1 MRSFLNKNL
10 FSVLSAI
17 LVFSA
22 LIVCSQQAFAEK
34 SESPDPG
41 SLKAVVAP
49 SPEQQEAQGQNGSV
63 KDPPPKPAD
72 IVREAAK
79 ALAEEAAKNPGRKV
93 ARPFGKDAIKVSGN
107 EVAEDFVEDPG
118 LPLDLAE
125 PGVVAQP
132 EPEPQKAPEPEVEEP
147 EVGKPEA
154 PEPEKASPAVAEAS
168 SEKATEAASEE
179 VAEVT
184 EVSDDEPAEEED
196 IVEDEGMVN
205 LRANMTLKE
214 MVKTISEIT
223 SEVYLLSDK
232 IRDKNVT
239 IITPQGGFERENAF
253 RIFEILLDM
262 NGYAVVSA
270 EGVNKIVPKKGI
282 KAESIPLRSDFDPGE
297 SSQKYVMKLIK
308 LRSVKVKQVS
318 NVLRSLVSKEG
329 YMKPYEPSN
338 TLVVI
343 DNEQNVNRIA
353 EVVANL
359 DYDKK
364 IEFVKVHNTNS
375 ANVIFKL
382 LEIFSPKSA
391 KSKPSKRKDDGFIS
405 GSSEL
410 LGFKVINDERTNSV
424 IVIADPRD
432 ITLIKETIAVLDVES
447 EYAEQ
452 DVYVI
457 PVKNADAEQIIEVLG
472 NLFTEGKGSTVS
484 SASYRDQTR
493 QSGRA
498 GQSSSRLGDS
508 NLRGGRDTG
517 GLGSQGSNIQRGGG
531 ERTGSSVVVSSTD
544 GLKITSDPAT
554 NSIIVVGSLMQYKMV
569 KQIVDKL
576 DVRRRQVFVEAAILE
591 VGLDNLHALGTN
603 FGLGLR
609 IEGDNLGFVGQQLPG
624 IPSLLGVAAD
634 PTIAATSIGSLSG
647 LFLGVVGEEVDPD
660 GSGPLPSLPS
670 FSAVFQAL
678 TSVTDVNVL
687 STPSIITTD
696 NEPAEIVVADV
707 IPFPMGSTVGTSGV
721 TVQTIERLPVGIR
734 LSITPQISEGEYLN
748 LDIVTEVSSTREAP
762 SGLNTAQFGIATTTR
777 SADSS
782 VIVKNGQ
789 TLVIGGLVQDREEV
803 LHNKTPLLGDIPVLG
818 NLFRFKRN
826 QSRKLNL
833 MILLTPRIV
842 ETESDMKQLLMD
854 YQKRKTLLHRRD
866 LNTLE

>member
-1 MRSFLNKNL
+1 MRSFLDKNL
-10 FSVLSAI
+10 FSVLAAV

-22 LIVCSQQAFAEK
+22 SIVCPQPASG
-34 SESPDPG
+34 ESPEPPDPRT
-41 SLKAVVAP
+41 LKAVVAP
-49 SPEQQEAQGQNGSV
+49 SSGQQEAQGQNGSI
-63 KDPPPKPAD
+63 KDLPPKPAD

-93 ARPFGKDAIKVSGN
+93 TRPFGKDAVKVSGN

-118 LPLDLAE
+118 LPLDLAQ
-125 PGVVAQP
+125 PGVVA
-132 EPEPQKAPEPEVEEP
+132 EPELEPQ
-147 EVGKPEA
+147 EA
-154 PEPEKASPAVAEAS
+154 PEPEEVSPAVAEAP
-168 SEKATEAASEE
+168 SEKAAEAASEE
-179 VAEVT
+179 VAEI
-184 EVSDDEPAEEED
+184 SDDETVGEEEEE
-196 IVEDEGMVN
+196 IAEDEGMVN

-262 NGYAVVSA
+262 NGYSVVSA
-270 EGVNKIVPKKGI
+270 NGVNKIVPKKGI
-282 KAESIPLRSDFDPGE
+282 KSESIPLRSDFDLGE

-308 LRSVKVKQVS
+308 LKSVKAKGVS
-318 NVLRSLVSKEG
+318 NILRSLVSKEG
-329 YMKPYEPSN
+329 FMKAYEPAN

-343 DNEQNVNRIA
+343 DNEDNVNRIA
-353 EVVANL
+353 EVVASL

-364 IEFVKVHNTNS
+364 IEFVKVHNTSS

-391 KSKPSKRKDDGFIS
+391 KRKPSKGKDDGFLS

-410 LGFKVINDERTNSV
+410 LGFKVINDERTNSI

-432 ITLIKETIAVLDVES
+432 ITLIKETIAVLDIES

-472 NLFTEGKGSTVS
+472 NLFTEGGGNAVS
-484 SASYRDQTR
+484 SASYRDNTR
-493 QSGRA
+493 QSGRTS
-498 GQSSSRLGDS
+498 QSSNRLGEGNLS
-508 NLRGGRDTG
+508 NRGDAGGLSSGGGNIKRGGSQQAG
-517 GLGSQGSNIQRGGG
+517 G
-531 ERTGSSVVVSSTD
+531 SVVVSSSD

-554 NSIIVVGSLMQYKMV
+554 NSIIVVGSLTQYRMV

-591 VGLDNLHALGTN
+591 VGLDNLRALGAN

-609 IEGDNLGFVGQQLPG
+609 IEGDNLGFIGQQLPG
-624 IPSLLGVAAD
+624 IPSLLGVAAN
-634 PTIAATSIGSLSG
+634 PATAATAIGSLSG
-647 LFLGVVGEEVDPD
+647 LFLGVVGEEIDAD
-660 GSGPLPSLPS
+660 GSGPLPALPS

-678 TSVTDVNVL
+678 NSVTDVNVL

-696 NEPAEIVVADV
+696 NEPAEIVVADI

-803 LHNKTPLLGDIPVLG
+803 LHNKTPLLGDIPILG
-818 NLFRFKRN
+818 NLFRFKRTQN
-826 QSRKLNL
+826 RKLNL

-842 ETESDMKQLLMD
+842 ETESDMKQLLLD
-854 YQKRKTLLHRRD
+854 YQRRKTLLHKRD

>member
-1 MRSFLNKNL
+1 MKYFLNKNL
-10 FSVLSAI
+10 FPILSAV

-22 LIVCSQQAFAEK
+22 SLLFPQLANAEK
-34 SESPDPG
+34 SEPLPD
-41 SLKAVVAP
+41 LTRAKVVVAP
-49 SPEQQEAQGQNGSV
+49 GTRLKKANGEDSPAEPTDIAKEAT
-63 KDPPPKPAD
+63 
-72 IVREAAK
+72 EL
-79 ALAEEAAKNPGRKV
+79 LAEEAAKDPGKQDLRSL
-93 ARPFGKDAIKVSGN
+93 GKDALKVSGN
-107 EVAEDFVEDPG
+107 ETLEGLVEDPG

-125 PGVVAQP
+125 EEVAVEVEGVP
-132 EPEPQKAPEPEVEEP
+132 EPEETVAVSGDETLGEEGEEIPE
-147 EVGKPEA
+147 G
-154 PEPEKASPAVAEAS
+154 
-168 SEKATEAASEE
+168 
-179 VAEVT
+179 
-184 EVSDDEPAEEED
+184 
-196 IVEDEGMVN
+196 EGMVN
-205 LRANMTLKE
+205 LRSNMTLNE

-239 IITPQGGFERENAF
+239 IITPEGGFEKENAF

-262 NGYAVVSA
+262 NGYSVISA
-270 EGVNKIVPKKGI
+270 EGVNKVVPKKGI
-282 KAESIPLRSDFDPGE
+282 KSESIPLRLDFDPAE

-308 LRSVKVKQVS
+308 LKSVKAKGIS
-318 NVLRSLVSKEG
+318 NVLRALVSKDG
-329 YMKPYEPSN
+329 FMKAHEPSN
-338 TLVVI
+338 TLVVV
-343 DNEQNVNRIA
+343 DNEQNVNKIA
-353 EVVANL
+353 EVIANI
-359 DYDKK
+359 DYEKK
-364 IEFVKVHNTNS
+364 IEFIKVHNTNS

-382 LEIFSPKSA
+382 LEIFNPKSA
-391 KSKPSKRKDDGFIS
+391 KAKPSKSKDGGLIS

-410 LGFKVINDERTNSV
+410 LGFKVINDERTNSI

-432 ITLIKETIAVLDVES
+432 LPLIKETIAVLDIES
-447 EYAEQ
+447 EHAEQ

-457 PVKNADAEQIIEVLG
+457 AVKNADAEQIIEVLG
-472 NLFTEGKGSTVS
+472 NLFAEGKGGVVS
-484 SASYRDQTR
+484 SVSYRDQTR
-493 QSGRA
+493 QPGRT
-498 GQSSSRLGDS
+498 GQPSSRLGEGKV
-508 NLRGGRDTG
+508 GGSGNVG
-517 GLGSQGSNIQRGGG
+517 GLGSQGGNIQRGGS
-531 ERTGSSVVVSSTD
+531 EQTGASVIVSSGD

-554 NSIIVVGSLMQYKMV
+554 NSIIVIGSLTQYRMV

-591 VGLDNLHALGTN
+591 VGLDNLNALGTN
-603 FGLGLR
+603 FGLGVT
-609 IEGDNLGFVGQQLPG
+609 IEGDNLGFIGQQLPG

-634 PTIAATSIGSLSG
+634 PTIATASIGSLSG

-678 TSVTDVNVL
+678 SSVTDVNVL

-696 NEPAEIVVADV
+696 NEPAEIVVADI

-762 SGLNTAQFGIATTTR
+762 AGLNTAQFGIATTTR

-803 LHNKTPLLGDIPVLG
+803 LHNKTPLLGDIPLIG

-826 QSRKLNL
+826 QNRKLNL

-854 YQKRKTLLHRRD
+854 YQRRKTLLHRRD

>member
-1 MRSFLNKNL
+1 MKYLLNKNL
-10 FSVLSAI
+10 FPVLSALLI
-17 LVFSA
+17 FSVSFLCPQLA
-22 LIVCSQQAFAEK
+22 SAEK
-34 SESPDPG
+34 SEPLPD
-41 SLKAVVAP
+41 LTRARVVVAP
-49 SPEQQEAQGQNGSV
+49 GAKLKKAGDEESEDDSPT
-63 KDPPPKPAD
+63 KPAD
-72 IVREAAK
+72 IDERAAEL
-79 ALAEEAAKNPGRKV
+79 LAEETAKDPGK
-93 ARPFGKDAIKVSGN
+93 KDLKPIGRDAVKVSGN
-107 EVAEDFVEDPG
+107 ETLEGLVQDPG
-118 LPLDLAE
+118 LPLDSAE
-125 PGVVAQP
+125 EKVA
-132 EPEPQKAPEPEVEEP
+132 A
-147 EVGKPEA
+147 EVGEA
-154 PEPEKASPAVAEAS
+154 PEPEKPEEVPPAVAEDS
-168 SEKATEAASEE
+168 GEEAAELSGDE
-179 VAEVT
+179 VFG
-184 EVSDDEPAEEED
+184 ED
-196 IVEDEGMVN
+196 GEQIPEGEGMVN
-205 LRANMTLKE
+205 LRSNMTLNE

-239 IITPQGGFERENAF
+239 IITPEGGFEKENAF

-262 NGYAVVSA
+262 NGYSVISA
-270 EGVNKIVPKKGI
+270 EGVNKVVPKKGI
-282 KAESIPLRSDFDPGE
+282 KSESVPLRLDFDPGE

-308 LRSVKVKQVS
+308 LKSVKAKGVS
-318 NVLRSLVSKEG
+318 NVLRALISKDG
-329 YMKPYEPSN
+329 FMKAHEPSN
-338 TLVVI
+338 TLVVV
-343 DNEQNVNRIA
+343 DNEQNVNKIT
-353 EVVANL
+353 EVIANL
-359 DYDKK
+359 DYQKK
-364 IEFVKVHNTNS
+364 IEFIKVHNTSS

-382 LEIFSPKSA
+382 LEIFNPKG
-391 KSKPSKRKDDGFIS
+391 SKTRPSKGKNDGLIT
-405 GSSEL
+405 GSSDL
-410 LGFKVINDERTNSV
+410 LGFKVINDERTNSI

-432 ITLIKETIAVLDVES
+432 LSLIKETIAVLDIES
-447 EYAEQ
+447 EHAEQ

-472 NLFTEGKGSTVS
+472 NLFTEGKGGSIS
-484 SASYRDQTR
+484 SVSYRDQGR
-493 QSGRA
+493 QSGRT
-498 GQSSSRLGDS
+498 GQASSRLGEGNLGDS
-508 NLRGGRDTG
+508 GDAS
-517 GLGSQGSNIQRGGG
+517 GLGSQRGKINRGGSDQIG
-531 ERTGSSVVVSSTD
+531 GSVTVSSDD

-554 NSIIVVGSLMQYKMV
+554 NSIIVIGSLTQYRMV

-591 VGLDNLHALGTN
+591 VGLDNINALGTN
-603 FGLGLR
+603 FGLGVTV
-609 IEGDNLGFVGQQLPG
+609 EGDNLGFVGQQLPG

-634 PTIAATSIGSLSG
+634 PTIATTSIGSLSG

-678 TSVTDVNVL
+678 SSVTDVNVL

-762 SGLNTAQFGIATTTR
+762 AGLNTAQFGIATTTR

-803 LHNKTPLLGDIPVLG
+803 LHNKTPLLGDIPLIG

-854 YQKRKTLLHRRD
+854 YQKRKTLLNRRD

>member
-1 MRSFLNKNL
+1 MRYLLNKNL
-10 FSVLSAI
+10 FSVLSAV

-34 SESPDPG
+34 PESPDPRN
-41 SLKAVVAP
+41 LKAVVAP
-49 SPEQQEAQGQNGSV
+49 GPGQQEAQEQNESI
-63 KDPPPKPAD
+63 KESPPKPAD

-93 ARPFGKDAIKVSGN
+93 ARPFGEDAVKVSGN

-118 LPLDLAE
+118 LPLDSAE
-125 PGVVAQP
+125 PGVVAEP
-132 EPEPQKAPEPEVEEP
+132 EPEPQEVPEPEGVP
-147 EVGKPEA
+147 
-154 PEPEKASPAVAEAS
+154 PAVAETP
-168 SEKATEAASEE
+168 SEKVAEPEGEE
-179 VAEVT
+179 VAEVP
-184 EVSDDEPAEEED
+184 DDEAVEEEEFA
-196 IVEDEGMVN
+196 EDEGMVN
-205 LRANMTLKE
+205 LRSNMTLKE

-262 NGYAVVSA
+262 NGYSVVSSS
-270 EGVNKIVPKKGI
+270 GVNKIVPKKGI
-282 KAESIPLRSDFDPGE
+282 KSESIPLRSDFDLGE

-308 LRSVKVKQVS
+308 LKSVKAKGVS
-318 NVLRSLVSKEG
+318 NILRSLVSKDG
-329 YMKPYEPSN
+329 YMKAYEPSN

-343 DNEQNVNRIA
+343 DNEDNVSRIA
-353 EVVANL
+353 EVVASL

-364 IEFVKVHNTNS
+364 IEFVKVHNTS
-375 ANVIFKL
+375 SGNVIFKL

-391 KSKPSKRKDDGFIS
+391 KRKPSKSKDDSFIS

-410 LGFKVINDERTNSV
+410 LGFKVINDERTNSI

-432 ITLIKETIAVLDVES
+432 ISLIKETIAVLDIES
-447 EYAEQ
+447 EHAEQ

-457 PVKNADAEQIIEVLG
+457 SVKNADAEQIIEVLG
-472 NLFTEGKGSTVS
+472 NLFTEGKGSIVS

-493 QSGRA
+493 QSGRT

-508 NLRGGRDTG
+508 NLSSGGESG
-517 GLGSQGSNIQRGGG
+517 GLGSQGGNIQRGGSKQ
-531 ERTGSSVVVSSTD
+531 TGDSVVVSSSD

-554 NSIIVVGSLMQYKMV
+554 NSIIVVGSLTQYRMV

-591 VGLDNLHALGTN
+591 VGLDNLNALGAN

-609 IEGDNLGFVGQQLPG
+609 IEGDNLGFIGQQLPG

-647 LFLGVVGEEVDPD
+647 LFLGVVGEEVDAD

-678 TSVTDVNVL
+678 NSVTDVNVL

-696 NEPAEIVVADV
+696 NEPAEIVVADI

-803 LHNKTPLLGDIPVLG
+803 LHNKTPLLGDIPLIG

-842 ETESDMKQLLMD
+842 ETESDMKQLLLD
-854 YQKRKTLLHRRD
+854 HQRRKTLLHKRD

>member
-1 MRSFLNKNL
+1 MRYFLNKNL
-10 FSVLSAI
+10 FRFLCTVLIFSVSVLCPRPV
-17 LVFSA
+17 L
-22 LIVCSQQAFAEK
+22 AEK
-34 SESPDPG
+34 SEQLPD
-41 SLKAVVAP
+41 LTRAKVVVAP
-49 SPEQQEAQGQNGSV
+49 GTRLEQEGEKNESEDGSPA
-63 KDPPPKPAD
+63 KPAD
-72 IVREAAK
+72 
-79 ALAEEAAKNPGRKV
+79 LAEEVSELLTKESAKDPDKQGLRS
-93 ARPFGKDAIKVSGN
+93 FGKDTVKVSGN
-107 EVAEDFVEDPG
+107 EALEGLIEDPG
-118 LPLDLAE
+118 LPLDLAQE
-125 PGVVAQP
+125 NTATEVGEVS
-132 EPEPQKAPEPEVEEP
+132 EPEAEKGPEGTSSAAAERSGEQTSVPQSRETAEISADDAVGEEGERIPED
-147 EVGKPEA
+147 G
-154 PEPEKASPAVAEAS
+154 
-168 SEKATEAASEE
+168 
-179 VAEVT
+179 
-184 EVSDDEPAEEED
+184 
-196 IVEDEGMVN
+196 GMVN
-205 LRANMTLKE
+205 LRSRMTLSE

-223 SEVYLLSDK
+223 SEVYLLSNK
-232 IRDKNVT
+232 IKDTELT
-239 IITPQGGFERENAF
+239 IITPEGGFEREDAF

-262 NGYAVVSA
+262 NGYSVISA
-270 EGVNKIVPKKGI
+270 DGVNKIVPKKGI
-282 KAESIPLRSDFDPGE
+282 KSQGIPLRQDFDPEE
-297 SSQKYVMKLIK
+297 SSQRYVMKLIK
-308 LRSVKVKQVS
+308 LKSVKAKGVA
-318 NVLRSLVSKEG
+318 NVLRSLVSKNG
-329 YMKPYEPSN
+329 LLKAYAPSN

-343 DNEQNVNRIA
+343 DNEQNVNK
-353 EVVANL
+353 VAAVIENL
-359 DYDKK
+359 DYEKT
-364 IEFVKVHNTNS
+364 IEFVKVNNTSS

-382 LEIFSPKSA
+382 LEIFNPKDRKA
-391 KSKPSKRKDDGFIS
+391 RGSKGNNEGFIS
-405 GSSEL
+405 GSSDL
-410 LGFKVINDERTNSV
+410 LGFKVINDERTNSI

-432 ITLIKETIAVLDVES
+432 FPLIKKTIAVLDIES
-447 EYAEQ
+447 EHAEQ

-457 PVKNADAEQIIEVLG
+457 AVKNADAEQIIEVLG
-472 NLFTEGKGSTVS
+472 NLFTEGESVSVSTAS
-484 SASYRDQTR
+484 SQGQTR
-493 QSGRA
+493 QSGRNDLT
-498 GQSSSRLGDS
+498 SNRLGNGNSDRS
-508 NLRGGRDTG
+508 GDAG
-517 GLGSQGSNIQRGGG
+517 GLGKSGNINRAEADAGG
-531 ERTGSSVVVSSTD
+531 SVVVSSDD

-554 NSIIVVGSLMQYKMV
+554 NSIIVIGPLTQYRMV

-591 VGLDNLHALGTN
+591 VGLDNLNALGTN
-603 FGLGLR
+603 FGLGLT
-609 IEGDNLGFVGQQLPG
+609 IEGDNLGFIGQQLPG

-634 PTIAATSIGSLSG
+634 PAAATASIGSLSG

-678 TSVTDVNVL
+678 SSVTDVNVL

-696 NEPAEIVVADV
+696 NEPAEIVVADI
-707 IPFPMGSTVGTSGV
+707 IPFPIGSTVGTSGV

-803 LHNKTPLLGDIPVLG
+803 LHNKTPLLGDIPLIG

>member
-1 MRSFLNKNL
+1 MRYFLNKNL
-10 FSVLSAI
+10 FPVLSAVLI
-17 LVFSA
+17 FSA
-22 LIVCSQQAFAEK
+22 SLLFPQPASAQKTEPL
-34 SESPDPG
+34 PD
-41 SLKAVVAP
+41 LTRAKVVVAP
-49 SPEQQEAQGQNGSV
+49 GTKLKKANGENKPEEGLPEN
-63 KDPPPKPAD
+63 PAD
-72 IVREAAK
+72 IAEEAAEL
-79 ALAEEAAKNPGRKV
+79 LAEEAAKDPGKEDL
-93 ARPFGKDAIKVSGN
+93 RPLGKDAVKVSGN
-107 EVAEDFVEDPG
+107 ETLEGLVEDPG
-118 LPLDLAE
+118 TPLDLAQE
-125 PGVVAQP
+125 EVA
-132 EPEPQKAPEPEVEEP
+132 AEE
-147 EVGKPEA
+147 EAEAEEA
-154 PEPEKASPAVAEAS
+154 PEVDEPEEMSPVVAEESGEQTSGAK
-168 SEKATEAASEE
+168 SEKTVAVSEGDVAGEESEE
-179 VAEVT
+179 I
-184 EVSDDEPAEEED
+184 S
-196 IVEDEGMVN
+196 EDEGMVN

-282 KAESIPLRSDFDPGE
+282 KTESIPLRLDFEPGE

-318 NVLRSLVSKEG
+318 NVLRSLVSREG
-329 YMKPYEPSN
+329 YMRPYEPAN

-343 DNEQNVNRIA
+343 DNEQNVNKIA

-359 DYDKK
+359 DYEKK
-364 IEFVKVHNTNS
+364 IEFVKVNNTSS

-382 LEIFSPKSA
+382 LEIFNPKGA
-391 KSKPSKRKDDGFIS
+391 KTKRSKGKDDGFIS

-410 LGFKVINDERTNSV
+410 LGFKVINDERTNSI

-432 ITLIKETIAVLDVES
+432 IALIKETIAVLDIES
-447 EYAEQ
+447 EHAEQ

-472 NLFTEGKGSTVS
+472 NLFVEGKGGAISSVS
-484 SASYRDQTR
+484 YSDRTR
-493 QSGRA
+493 QSGRT
-498 GQSSSRLGDS
+498 GQPSSRLGEGNVGS
-508 NLRGGRDTG
+508 GAGAG
-517 GLGSQGSNIQRGGG
+517 GLGSQGGNIKRGGG
-531 ERTGSSVVVSSTD
+531 QQTGASASVMVSSGD

-554 NSIIVVGSLMQYKMV
+554 NSIIVIGSLTQYRMV
-569 KQIVDKL
+569 KQIVEKL

-591 VGLDNLHALGTN
+591 VGLDNLNALGTN
-603 FGLGLR
+603 FGLGVT

-634 PTIAATSIGSLSG
+634 PAVAATSIGSLSG

-678 TSVTDVNVL
+678 SSVTDVNVL

-803 LHNKTPLLGDIPVLG
+803 LHNKTPLLGDIPLIG

-854 YQKRKTLLHRRD
+854 HQKRKTLLHRRD

>member
-1 MRSFLNKNL
+1 MKYFLNSSL
-10 FSVLSAI
+10 FPILSAVLFFSVSVI
-17 LVFSA
+17 CPQPVS
-22 LIVCSQQAFAEK
+22 AEK
-34 SESPDPG
+34 SEPLPD
-41 SLKAVVAP
+41 LTRAKVVVAP
-49 SPEQQEAQGQNGSV
+49 GTRLKKAPAQNESGADSPAE
-63 KDPPPKPAD
+63 PAE
-72 IVREAAK
+72 VTEEAAK
-79 ALAEEAAKNPGRKV
+79 LLAEEAAKDPRKE
-93 ARPFGKDAIKVSGN
+93 ALRPFGKDAVKVSGN
-107 EVAEDFVEDPG
+107 ETVEGIVEEPG
-118 LPLDLAE
+118 LPLDLE
-125 PGVVAQP
+125 PGGVVAES
-132 EPEPQKAPEPEVEEP
+132 EPEPQKTPEPEAQ
-147 EVGKPEA
+147 KPE
-154 PEPEKASPAVAEAS
+154 ETLPAVAEVP
-168 SEKATEAASEE
+168 SEE
-179 VAEVT
+179 VAGATGEEIAEAPV
-184 EVSDDEPAEEED
+184 DETLEEESEE
-196 IVEDEGMVN
+196 IPEDQGMVN

-239 IITPQGGFERENAF
+239 IITPQGGFEKENAF

-262 NGYAVVSA
+262 NGYSVVSA
-270 EGVNKIVPKKGI
+270 DGVNKVVPKKGI
-282 KAESIPLRSDFDPGE
+282 KSESIPLRHDFDPGE

-308 LRSVKVKQVS
+308 LKSVKAKGIS

-329 YMKPYEPSN
+329 FMKPYEPSN

-353 EVVANL
+353 EVVASL
-359 DYDKK
+359 DYNKK
-364 IEFVKVHNTNS
+364 IEFVRVHNTSS
-375 ANVIFKL
+375 ANVIYKL
-382 LEIFSPKSA
+382 LEIFSPQKA
-391 KSKPSKRKDDGFIS
+391 KRKTSKSQKDGFVS

-410 LGFKVINDERTNSV
+410 LGFKVINDERTNSI

-432 ITLIKETIAVLDVES
+432 ISLIKETIAVLDIES
-447 EYAEQ
+447 EHAEQ

-472 NLFTEGKGSTVS
+472 NLFAEGKGGAMVS
-484 SASYRDQTR
+484 SVSYRGETQ
-493 QSGRA
+493 QSGRT
-498 GQSSSRLGDS
+498 GQSSNRLGEG
-508 NLRGGRDTG
+508 NLSRSGDTG
-517 GLGSQGSNIQRGGG
+517 GLGSQGGTIQRGGSSK
-531 ERTGSSVVVSSTD
+531 TGAGSVVVSSAD

-554 NSIIVVGSLMQYKMV
+554 NSIIVVGSLTQYRMV

-576 DVRRRQVFVEAAILE
+576 DIRRRQVFVEAAILE

-634 PTIAATSIGSLSG
+634 PAIAATSIGSLSG
-647 LFLGVVGEEVDPD
+647 LFLGVVGEEVDAD
-660 GSGPLPSLPS
+660 GSGPLPALPS

-678 TSVTDVNVL
+678 SSVTDVNVL

-762 SGLNTAQFGIATTTR
+762 AGLNTAQFGIATTTR

-782 VIVKNGQ
+782 VIVKNGE

-803 LHNKTPLLGDIPVLG
+803 LHNKTPLLGDIPLIG

-842 ETESDMKQLLMD
+842 ETESDMKQLLLD
-854 YQKRKTLLHRRD
+854 HQRRKTLLHRRD

>member
-1 MRSFLNKNL
+1 MRYFLNKNL
-10 FSVLSAI
+10 FPFLSAV

-22 LIVCSQQAFAEK
+22 FILCPQVAPAQKTEPL
-34 SESPDPG
+34 PD
-41 SLKAVVAP
+41 LTRAKVVVAP
-49 SPEQQEAQGQNGSV
+49 GTKLKKANGEN
-63 KDPPPKPAD
+63 KPAD
-72 IVREAAK
+72 IAEEATEL
-79 ALAEEAAKNPGRKV
+79 LAEEAAEDPGKQDL
-93 ARPFGKDAIKVSGN
+93 RPLGKDAVKVSGN
-107 EVAEDFVEDPG
+107 ETLKDLVEDPG
-118 LPLDLAE
+118 LPLDLAKE
-125 PGVVAQP
+125 EVVA
-132 EPEPQKAPEPEVEEP
+132 EIEGAPELE
-147 EVGKPEA
+147 KPE
-154 PEPEKASPAVAEAS
+154 ETLPAVAGDS
-168 SEKATEAASEE
+168 GEE
-179 VAEVT
+179 TVA
-184 EVSDDEPAEEED
+184 VSGDEILGEEGEQ
-196 IVEDEGMVN
+196 IPEGEGMVN
-205 LRANMTLKE
+205 LRANMTLNE

-239 IITPQGGFERENAF
+239 IITPEGGFERENAF

-262 NGYAVVSA
+262 NGYSVISA

-282 KAESIPLRSDFDPGE
+282 KSESIPLRLDFDPAE

-308 LRSVKVKQVS
+308 LKSVKAKGVS
-318 NVLRSLVSKEG
+318 NVLRALISKDG
-329 YMKPYEPSN
+329 FMKAHEPSN
-338 TLVVI
+338 TLVVV
-343 DNEQNVNRIA
+343 DNEQNVNKIA
-353 EVVANL
+353 EVIANL
-359 DYDKK
+359 DYEKK
-364 IEFVKVHNTNS
+364 IEFVKVDNTSS
-375 ANVIFKL
+375 ANVILKL
-382 LEIFSPKSA
+382 LEIFNPKSSKA
-391 KSKPSKRKDDGFIS
+391 KPSKGKDAGFIS
-405 GSSEL
+405 GSSDL
-410 LGFKVINDERTNSV
+410 LGFKVINDERTNSI

-432 ITLIKETIAVLDVES
+432 LPLIKETIAVLDIES
-447 EYAEQ
+447 EHAEQ

-472 NLFTEGKGSTVS
+472 NLFVEGKGAAVS
-484 SASYRDQTR
+484 SASYSDRTR
-493 QSGRA
+493 QPGRT
-498 GQSSSRLGDS
+498 GQSSNRLGEGKA
-508 NLRGGRDTG
+508 GGSGNVG
-517 GLGSQGSNIQRGGG
+517 GLGSQGGKIQRGGS
-531 ERTGSSVVVSSTD
+531 EQASASVIVSSDD

-554 NSIIVVGSLMQYKMV
+554 NSIIVIGSLTQYRMV

-591 VGLDNLHALGTN
+591 VGLDNLNALGTN
-603 FGLGLR
+603 FGLGVTV
-609 IEGDNLGFVGQQLPG
+609 EGDNLGFLGQQLPG

-678 TSVTDVNVL
+678 SSVTDVNVL

-696 NEPAEIVVADV
+696 NEPAEIVVADI

-762 SGLNTAQFGIATTTR
+762 AGLNTAQFGIATTTR

-803 LHNKTPLLGDIPVLG
+803 LHNKTPLLGDIPLIG

>member
-1 MRSFLNKNL
+1 MRYLLSNSL
-10 FSVLSAI
+10 FPVLLAI
-17 LVFSA
+17 LFLSVSV
-22 LIVCSQQAFAEK
+22 VCPQSVSAEK
-34 SESPDPG
+34 TEPLPD
-41 SLKAVVAP
+41 LTRAKIVVAP
-49 SPEQQEAQGQNGSV
+49 GARLKKALGQDGYAEDSPAE
-63 KDPPPKPAD
+63 PAD
-72 IVREAAK
+72 IAEETRK
-79 ALAEEAAKNPGRKV
+79 LLAEEAAKDPRKETP
-93 ARPFGKDAIKVSGN
+93 RPFGKDAVKVSGS
-107 EVAEDFVEDPG
+107 ETVEGIIVEDPG
-118 LPLDLAE
+118 LPLDLVPE
-125 PGVVAQP
+125 GIVA
-132 EPEPQKAPEPEVEEP
+132 EPEVQ
-147 EVGKPEA
+147 KPE
-154 PEPEKASPAVAEAS
+154 ERLPAVAGAP
-168 SEKATEAASEE
+168 SEKPAGVAGEEIAEAAAGEILQEKGEE
-179 VAEVT
+179 IPEGQ
-184 EVSDDEPAEEED
+184 
-196 IVEDEGMVN
+196 GMVN

-223 SEVYLLSDK
+223 SEVYLLSDQ
-232 IRDKNVT
+232 IRDKNLT

-262 NGYAVVSA
+262 NGYSVVSA
-270 EGVNKIVPKKGI
+270 GGVNKVVPKRGI
-282 KAESIPLRSDFDPGE
+282 KSESIPLRQDFDPGE

-308 LRSVKVKQVS
+308 LKSVKAKGIS
-318 NVLRSLVSKEG
+318 NILRSLVSKEG
-329 YMKPYEPSN
+329 FMKAYEPSN

-353 EVVANL
+353 EVVESL
-359 DYDKK
+359 DYNKK
-364 IEFVKVHNTNS
+364 IEFVRVHNTS
-375 ANVIFKL
+375 SFNVILKL
-382 LEIFSPKSA
+382 LEIFSPQ
-391 KSKPSKRKDDGFIS
+391 KSKTKVAKNQKDGFLS

-410 LGFKVINDERTNSV
+410 LGFKVINDERTNSI

-432 ITLIKETIAVLDVES
+432 ISLIMETIAVLDIES
-447 EYAEQ
+447 EHAEQ

-472 NLFTEGKGSTVS
+472 NLFAEGKGGNI
-484 SASYRDQTR
+484 SAVSYRNKAK
-493 QSGRA
+493 QSGRT
-498 GQSSSRLGDS
+498 GRSSGRLEERNLDS
-508 NLRGGRDTG
+508 GRDPGSLG
-517 GLGSQGSNIQRGGG
+517 GQERSIQRGGK
-531 ERTGSSVVVSSTD
+531 EQTGNPIVVSSAE

-554 NSIIVVGSLMQYKMV
+554 NSIIVIGSLTQYRMV
-569 KQIVDKL
+569 RQIIEKL

-591 VGLDNLHALGTN
+591 VGLDNLRALGTN

-609 IEGDNLGFVGQQLPG
+609 IEGDNLGFLGQQLPG

-634 PTIAATSIGSLSG
+634 PAIATTSIGSLSG
-647 LFLGVVGEEVDPD
+647 LFLGVVGKEIDPD
-660 GSGPLPSLPS
+660 SSGPLPPLPS

-678 TSVTDVNVL
+678 NSVTDVNVL

-734 LSITPQISEGEYLN
+734 LNITPQISEGEYLN

-762 SGLNTAQFGIATTTR
+762 AGLNTAQFGIATTTR

-803 LHNKTPLLGDIPVLG
+803 LHNKTPLLGDIPLIG
-818 NLFRFKRN
+818 NLFRFKRS

-842 ETESDMKQLLMD
+842 ETESDMKQLLLD
-854 YQKRKTLLHRRD
+854 HQRRKTLLHRRD

>member
-1 MRSFLNKNL
+1 MKYFLNKNL
-10 FSVLSAI
+10 FPALSAV

-22 LIVCSQQAFAEK
+22 SVLCPQMAPAEK
-34 SESPDPG
+34 SEPLPD
-41 SLKAVVAP
+41 LTRAKVVVAP
-49 SPEQQEAQGQNGSV
+49 GARPEKANGEDSPAE
-63 KDPPPKPAD
+63 PAD
-72 IVREAAK
+72 IAREAAEL
-79 ALAEEAAKNPGRKV
+79 LAEEAAKDPGKGDL
-93 ARPFGKDAIKVSGN
+93 RPLGKDAVKVSGN
-107 EVAEDFVEDPG
+107 ETLEGLVEDPG
-118 LPLDLAE
+118 QPLDSAE
-125 PGVVAQP
+125 EKAVA
-132 EPEPQKAPEPEVEEP
+132 EVKKAPEPETK
-147 EVGKPEA
+147 KPE
-154 PEPEKASPAVAEAS
+154 ETVAVSGDEAIG
-168 SEKATEAASEE
+168 EGGEE
-179 VAEVT
+179 I
-184 EVSDDEPAEEED
+184 P
-196 IVEDEGMVN
+196 EDEGMVN
-205 LRANMTLKE
+205 LRSNMTLNE

-239 IITPQGGFERENAF
+239 IITPEGGFERENAF

-262 NGYAVVSA
+262 NGYSVISA
-270 EGVNKIVPKKGI
+270 QGVNKVVPKKGI
-282 KAESIPLRSDFDPGE
+282 KSESIPLRLDFDPAE

-308 LRSVKVKQVS
+308 LKSVKAKGIS
-318 NVLRSLVSKEG
+318 NVLRSLVSKDG
-329 YMKPYEPSN
+329 FMKSHAPSN
-338 TLVVI
+338 TLVVV
-343 DNEQNVNRIA
+343 DNEQNVNKIA
-353 EVVANL
+353 EVIANI
-359 DYDKK
+359 DYEKK
-364 IEFVKVHNTNS
+364 IEFIKVHNTNS
-375 ANVIFKL
+375 ASVIFKL
-382 LEIFSPKSA
+382 LEIFNPKSA
-391 KSKPSKRKDDGFIS
+391 KTRSSKGKNDGLIS

-410 LGFKVINDERTNSV
+410 LGFKVINDERTNSI

-432 ITLIKETIAVLDVES
+432 LPLIKETIAVLDIES
-447 EYAEQ
+447 EHAEQ
-452 DVYVI
+452 DIYVI

-472 NLFTEGKGSTVS
+472 NLFTEGKGSAVS
-484 SASYRDQTR
+484 SVSYRDQTR
-493 QSGRA
+493 QSGRT
-498 GQSSSRLGDS
+498 GQPSSRLGEGKV
-508 NLRGGRDTG
+508 GGSGNVG
-517 GLGSQGSNIQRGGG
+517 GLGSQGGNIQRGGSEQAG
-531 ERTGSSVVVSSTD
+531 ASVIVSSGD

-554 NSIIVVGSLMQYKMV
+554 NSIIVIGSLTQYRMV
-569 KQIVDKL
+569 RQIVDKL

-591 VGLDNLHALGTN
+591 VGLDNLNALGTN
-603 FGLGLR
+603 FGLGVT
-609 IEGDNLGFVGQQLPG
+609 IEGDNLGFLGQQLPG

-634 PTIAATSIGSLSG
+634 PAIATASIGSLSG

-678 TSVTDVNVL
+678 SSVTDVNVL

-803 LHNKTPLLGDIPVLG
+803 LHNKTPLLGDIPLIG
-818 NLFRFKRN
+818 NLFRFKRSQN
-826 QSRKLNL
+826 RKLNL

-854 YQKRKTLLHRRD
+854 YQRRKTLLHRRD

>member
-1 MRSFLNKNL
+1 MKYFLNKNL
-10 FSVLSAI
+10 FPVLSAV

-22 LIVCSQQAFAEK
+22 SVLCPQLAPAEK
-34 SESPDPG
+34 TEPLPD
-41 SLKAVVAP
+41 LTRAKVVVAP
-49 SPEQQEAQGQNGSV
+49 GTRLKKANGEDSPA
-63 KDPPPKPAD
+63 KPAD
-72 IVREAAK
+72 ITQEAVEL
-79 ALAEEAAKNPGRKV
+79 LAEEVAKDPGKQDL
-93 ARPFGKDAIKVSGN
+93 RPLGKDAVKVSGN
-107 EVAEDFVEDPG
+107 ETLEGLVEDPG
-118 LPLDLAE
+118 LPIDL
-125 PGVVAQP
+125 
-132 EPEPQKAPEPEVEEP
+132 VE
-147 EVGKPEA
+147 
-154 PEPEKASPAVAEAS
+154 
-168 SEKATEAASEE
+168 EE
-179 VAEVT
+179 VAAEEVERVSEPET
-184 EVSDDEPAEEED
+184 KKPEETVAVSDDEILGEEGGE
-196 IVEDEGMVN
+196 ISEDEGMVN
-205 LRANMTLKE
+205 LRSNMTLNE
-214 MVKTISEIT
+214 MIKTISEIT

-239 IITPQGGFERENAF
+239 IITPEGGFEKENAF

-282 KAESIPLRSDFDPGE
+282 KSESIPLRLDLDPGE
-297 SSQKYVMKLIK
+297 SSQKYVMRLIK
-308 LRSVKVKQVS
+308 LR
-318 NVLRSLVSKEG
+318 NVEATYISKILRNLISKEG
-329 YMKPYEPSN
+329 YMKPYKPAN
-338 TLVVI
+338 ILVVI

-364 IEFVKVHNTNS
+364 IEFVKVNNTSS

-382 LEIFSPKSA
+382 LEIFAPQGA
-391 KSKPSKRKDDGFIS
+391 KAKVSKGKEDSFIS
-405 GSSEL
+405 GNSQL
-410 LGFKVINDERTNSV
+410 LGFKVINDERTNSI

-432 ITLIKETIAVLDVES
+432 LALIRETIAILDIES
-447 EYAEQ
+447 EHAEQ

-472 NLFTEGKGSTVS
+472 SLFAKGEGGVVS
-484 SASYRDQTR
+484 SVSYRDQTR
-493 QSGRA
+493 QSGRTN
-498 GQSSSRLGDS
+498 QPSSRLGEGNVGS
-508 NLRGGRDTG
+508 RGDVG
-517 GLGSQGSNIQRGGG
+517 GLGSQGGNIQRGGN
-531 ERTGSSVVVSSTD
+531 EQTGGSVIVSSDD

-554 NSIIVVGSLMQYKMV
+554 NSIIVIGSLTQYKMV

-591 VGLDNLHALGTN
+591 VGLDNLNALGTN
-603 FGLGLR
+603 FGLGVT
-609 IEGDNLGFVGQQLPG
+609 IEGDNLGFIGQQLPG

-678 TSVTDVNVL
+678 SSVTDVNVL

-762 SGLNTAQFGIATTTR
+762 AGLNTAQFGIATTTR

-803 LHNKTPLLGDIPVLG
+803 LHNKTPLLGDIPLIG

-854 YQKRKTLLHRRD
+854 YQRRKTLLHRRD

>member
-1 MRSFLNKNL
+1 MRYFLNKNL
-10 FSVLSAI
+10 FPVLSAV

-22 LIVCSQQAFAEK
+22 SVLCPQLAPAEK
-34 SESPDPG
+34 SEPLPD
-41 SLKAVVAP
+41 LTRAKVVVAP
-49 SPEQQEAQGQNGSV
+49 GTRLKKANGEDSPA
-63 KDPPPKPAD
+63 KPAD
-72 IVREAAK
+72 IAEQATEL
-79 ALAEEAAKNPGRKV
+79 LAEEAAKDPGKQDL
-93 ARPFGKDAIKVSGN
+93 RPLGKDAVKVSGN
-107 EVAEDFVEDPG
+107 ETLKDLVEDPG
-118 LPLDLAE
+118 LPLDLAGE
-125 PGVVAQP
+125 EVAAEVERSP
-132 EPEPQKAPEPEVEEP
+132 EPETK
-147 EVGKPEA
+147 KPE
-154 PEPEKASPAVAEAS
+154 ETVA
-168 SEKATEAASEE
+168 
-179 VAEVT
+179 
-184 EVSDDEPAEEED
+184 VSDDEILGEEGEE
-196 IVEDEGMVN
+196 ISEDEGMVN
-205 LRANMTLKE
+205 LRSNMTLNE

-239 IITPQGGFERENAF
+239 IITPEGGFEKENAF

-262 NGYAVVSA
+262 NGYSVISA
-270 EGVNKIVPKKGI
+270 EGVNKVVPKKGI
-282 KAESIPLRSDFDPGE
+282 KSESIPLRLDFDPGE

-308 LRSVKVKQVS
+308 LKSVKAKGVS
-318 NVLRSLVSKEG
+318 NVLRALVSKDG
-329 YMKPYEPSN
+329 FMKAHEPSN
-338 TLVVI
+338 TLVVV
-343 DNEQNVNRIA
+343 DNEQNVNKIA
-353 EVVANL
+353 EVIANL
-359 DYDKK
+359 DYEKK
-364 IEFVKVHNTNS
+364 IEFIKVHNTSS

-382 LEIFSPKSA
+382 LEIFNPKGA
-391 KSKPSKRKDDGFIS
+391 KAKPSKSKNDGLIS

-410 LGFKVINDERTNSV
+410 LGFKVINDERTNSI

-432 ITLIKETIAVLDVES
+432 LSLIKETIAVLDIES
-447 EYAEQ
+447 EHAEQ

-472 NLFTEGKGSTVS
+472 NLFADGEGGVVS
-484 SASYRDQTR
+484 SVSYRDQTR

-498 GQSSSRLGDS
+498 GQASSRLGEGKA
-508 NLRGGRDTG
+508 GGSGNVG
-517 GLGSQGSNIQRGGG
+517 GLGSQGGNIQRGGN
-531 ERTGSSVVVSSTD
+531 EQTGASVIVSSDD

-554 NSIIVVGSLMQYKMV
+554 NSIIVIGSLTQYRMV

-591 VGLDNLHALGTN
+591 VGLDNLNALGTN
-603 FGLGLR
+603 FGLGVT
-609 IEGDNLGFVGQQLPG
+609 IEGDNLGFLGQQLPG

-634 PTIAATSIGSLSG
+634 PTIATASIGSLSG

-678 TSVTDVNVL
+678 SSVTDVNVL

-762 SGLNTAQFGIATTTR
+762 AGLNTAQFGIATTTR

-803 LHNKTPLLGDIPVLG
+803 LHNKTPLLGDIPLIG

-826 QSRKLNL
+826 QNRKLNL

>member
-1 MRSFLNKNL
+1 MRSFLDKNL
-10 FSVLSAI
+10 FSVLAAV

-22 LIVCSQQAFAEK
+22 SIVCPQPASG
-34 SESPDPG
+34 ESPEPPDPRT
-41 SLKAVVAP
+41 LKAVVAP
-49 SPEQQEAQGQNGSV
+49 SSGQQEAQGQNGSI
-63 KDPPPKPAD
+63 KDLPPKPAD

-93 ARPFGKDAIKVSGN
+93 TRPFGKDAVKVSGN
-107 EVAEDFVEDPG
+107 EIPEDFVEDPG
-118 LPLDLAE
+118 LPLDLAQ
-125 PGVVAQP
+125 PGVVA
-132 EPEPQKAPEPEVEEP
+132 EPELEPQ
-147 EVGKPEA
+147 EA
-154 PEPEKASPAVAEAS
+154 PEPEEVSPAVAEAP
-168 SEKATEAASEE
+168 SEKAAEAASEE
-179 VAEVT
+179 VAEI
-184 EVSDDEPAEEED
+184 SDDETVGEEEEE
-196 IVEDEGMVN
+196 IAEDEGMVN

-262 NGYAVVSA
+262 NGYSVVSA
-270 EGVNKIVPKKGI
+270 NGVNKIVPKKGI
-282 KAESIPLRSDFDPGE
+282 KSESIPLRSDFDLGE

-308 LRSVKVKQVS
+308 LKSVKAKGVS
-318 NVLRSLVSKEG
+318 NILRSLVSKEG
-329 YMKPYEPSN
+329 FMKAYEPAN

-343 DNEQNVNRIA
+343 DNEDNVNRIA
-353 EVVANL
+353 EVVASL

-364 IEFVKVHNTNS
+364 IEFVKVHNTSS

-391 KSKPSKRKDDGFIS
+391 KRKPSKGKDDGFLS

-410 LGFKVINDERTNSV
+410 LGFKVINDERTNSI

-432 ITLIKETIAVLDVES
+432 ITLIKETIAVLDIES

-472 NLFTEGKGSTVS
+472 NLFTEGGGNAVS
-484 SASYRDQTR
+484 SASYRDNTR
-493 QSGRA
+493 QSGRTS
-498 GQSSSRLGDS
+498 QSSNRLGEGNLS
-508 NLRGGRDTG
+508 NRGDAGGLSSGGGNIKRGGSQQAG
-517 GLGSQGSNIQRGGG
+517 G
-531 ERTGSSVVVSSTD
+531 SVVVSSSD

-554 NSIIVVGSLMQYKMV
+554 NSIIVVGSLTQYRMV

-591 VGLDNLHALGTN
+591 VGLDNLRALGAN

-624 IPSLLGVAAD
+624 IPSLLGVAAN
-634 PTIAATSIGSLSG
+634 PATAATAIGSLSG
-647 LFLGVVGEEVDPD
+647 LFLGVVGEEIDAD
-660 GSGPLPSLPS
+660 GSGPLPALPS

-678 TSVTDVNVL
+678 NSVTDVNVL

-696 NEPAEIVVADV
+696 NEPAEIVVADI

-803 LHNKTPLLGDIPVLG
+803 LHNKTPLLGDIPILG
-818 NLFRFKRN
+818 NLFRFKRTQN
-826 QSRKLNL
+826 RKLNL

-842 ETESDMKQLLMD
+842 ETESDMKQLLLD
-854 YQKRKTLLHRRD
+854 YQRRKTLLHKRD

>member
-1 MRSFLNKNL
+1 MRYFLNKNL
-10 FSVLSAI
+10 FPVLSAV

-22 LIVCSQQAFAEK
+22 SVLFSQPASAEK
-34 SESPDPG
+34 SEPLPD
-41 SLKAVVAP
+41 LTRAKVVVAP
-49 SPEQQEAQGQNGSV
+49 GAKLKKTDGENKPGE
-63 KDPPPKPAD
+63 DPSGKPAD
-72 IVREAAK
+72 IAERAAELLAEDAAK
-79 ALAEEAAKNPGRKV
+79 DPGKGDL
-93 ARPFGKDAIKVSGN
+93 RPLGKDAVKVSGN
-107 EVAEDFVEDPG
+107 ETLEGSVEDPG
-118 LPLDLAE
+118 LPVNLAQE
-125 PGVVAQP
+125 GVA
-132 EPEPQKAPEPEVEEP
+132 
-147 EVGKPEA
+147 
-154 PEPEKASPAVAEAS
+154 
-168 SEKATEAASEE
+168 
-179 VAEVT
+179 
-184 EVSDDEPAEEED
+184 AEEEPKAKEPD
-196 IVEDEGMVN
+196 RAKPATAGVSGEQTAAAESGETVAVQGDGTPGEEGEQIPEDGGMVN
-205 LRANMTLKE
+205 LRSNMTLNE
-214 MVKTISEIT
+214 MVRTISEIT

-232 IRDKNVT
+232 IRDKNLT
-239 IITPQGGFERENAF
+239 IITPEGGFERENAF
-253 RIFEILLDM
+253 RVFEILLDM
-262 NGYAVVSA
+262 NGYSVVSA
-270 EGVNKIVPKKGI
+270 DGVNKVVPKKGI
-282 KAESIPLRSDFDPGE
+282 KSESIPLRLDFDPGE

-308 LRSVKVKQVS
+308 LKSVKAKGLS
-318 NVLRSLVSKEG
+318 NVLRALVSRDG
-329 YMKPYEPSN
+329 FMKAYEPSN

-359 DYDKK
+359 DYEKK
-364 IEFVKVHNTNS
+364 IEFVRVHNTNS

-382 LEIFSPKSA
+382 LEIFNPKGA
-391 KSKPSKRKDDGFIS
+391 KAKRSKGKEDGFVS
-405 GSSEL
+405 GSSDL
-410 LGFKVINDERTNSV
+410 LGFKVINDERTNSI

-432 ITLIKETIAVLDVES
+432 LALIKETIAVLDIES
-447 EYAEQ
+447 EHAEQ

-472 NLFTEGKGSTVS
+472 NLFAEGKGGSVS
-484 SASYRDQTR
+484 SSVSFRDGARQT
-493 QSGRA
+493 GRT
-498 GQSSSRLGDS
+498 GQSSSRLGEGS
-508 NLRGGRDTG
+508 LGSGGDVG
-517 GLGSQGSNIQRGGG
+517 GLGSQGGNIKRGGSQQ
-531 ERTGSSVVVSSTD
+531 TGSSVMVSSGD

-554 NSIIVVGSLMQYKMV
+554 NSIIVIGSLTQYKMV

-591 VGLDNLHALGTN
+591 VGLDNLNALGTN
-603 FGLGLR
+603 FGLGVTV
-609 IEGDNLGFVGQQLPG
+609 EGDNLGFVGQQLPG

-647 LFLGVVGEEVDPD
+647 LFLGVIGEEVDPD

-678 TSVTDVNVL
+678 SSVTDVNVL

-762 SGLNTAQFGIATTTR
+762 AGLNTAQFGIATTTR

-803 LHNKTPLLGDIPVLG
+803 LHNKTPLLGDIPLIG

>member
-1 MRSFLNKNL
+1 MRYFLNKNL
-10 FSVLSAI
+10 FPVLSAVLI
-17 LVFSA
+17 FSA
-22 LIVCSQQAFAEK
+22 SFLFSQPASAEK
-34 SESPDPG
+34 SEPLPD
-41 SLKAVVAP
+41 LTRARVVVAP
-49 SPEQQEAQGQNGSV
+49 GTRLEKVNEESEPGQ
-63 KDPPPKPAD
+63 DPARKPAD
-72 IVREAAK
+72 IAKKAAEL
-79 ALAEEAAKNPGRKV
+79 LAEDA
-93 ARPFGKDAIKVSGN
+93 GKDPGKKDLRTLGRGAVKVSGN
-107 EVAEDFVEDPG
+107 ETLEGLVEDSG
-118 LPLDLAE
+118 LPLNLVQEDVVAEEAHEAQQAPAPKAQETAEAEETPEAAE
-125 PGVVAQP
+125 P
-132 EPEPQKAPEPEVEEP
+132 E
-147 EVGKPEA
+147 EA
-154 PEPEKASPAVAEAS
+154 PGTKSQETSAVAEAAGEQS
-168 SEKATEAASEE
+168 GEI
-179 VAEVT
+179 
-184 EVSDDEPAEEED
+184 P
-196 IVEDEGMVN
+196 EDEGVVN

-270 EGVNKIVPKKGI
+270 EGVNKIIPKKGI
-282 KAESIPLRSDFDPGE
+282 KSESIPLRLDLDPGE

-343 DNEQNVNRIA
+343 DNEQNVNKIA

-359 DYDKK
+359 DYQKK
-364 IEFVKVHNTNS
+364 IEFVRVHNTSS

-382 LEIFSPKSA
+382 LEIFNPKGA
-391 KSKPSKRKDDGFIS
+391 KTKAPKGKDDGFVS

-410 LGFKVINDERTNSV
+410 LGFKVINDERTNSI

-432 ITLIKETIAVLDVES
+432 IDLIKETIAVLDIES
-447 EYAEQ
+447 EHAEQ

-472 NLFTEGKGSTVS
+472 NLFAEGKKGVVS
-484 SASYRDQTR
+484 SASYSDQSR
-493 QSGRA
+493 QSGRT
-498 GQSSSRLGDS
+498 GQASSRLGE
-508 NLRGGRDTG
+508 GGGADVG
-517 GLGSQGSNIQRGGG
+517 GLGSQGGNIQRGGS
-531 ERTGSSVVVSSTD
+531 EQTGGSVIVSSDD

-554 NSIIVVGSLMQYKMV
+554 NSIIVIGSITQYRMV

-591 VGLDNLHALGTN
+591 VGLDNLNALGTN
-603 FGLGLR
+603 FGLGVTV
-609 IEGDNLGFVGQQLPG
+609 EGDNLGFIGQQLPG

-634 PTIAATSIGSLSG
+634 PTIATTSIGSLSG
-647 LFLGVVGEEVDPD
+647 LFLGVVGKEVDPD

-678 TSVTDVNVL
+678 SSVTDVNVL

-696 NEPAEIVVADV
+696 NEPAEIVVADI

-762 SGLNTAQFGIATTTR
+762 AGLNTAQFGIATTTR

-803 LHNKTPLLGDIPVLG
+803 LHNKTPLLGDIPLIG

-854 YQKRKTLLHRRD
+854 YQKKKTLLHRRD

>member
-1 MRSFLNKNL
+1 
-10 FSVLSAI
+10 
-17 LVFSA
+17 
-22 LIVCSQQAFAEK
+22 
-34 SESPDPG
+34 
-41 SLKAVVAP
+41 
-49 SPEQQEAQGQNGSV
+49 
-63 KDPPPKPAD
+63 
-72 IVREAAK
+72 
-79 ALAEEAAKNPGRKV
+79 
-93 ARPFGKDAIKVSGN
+93 
-107 EVAEDFVEDPG
+107 
-118 LPLDLAE
+118 
-125 PGVVAQP
+125 
-132 EPEPQKAPEPEVEEP
+132 
-147 EVGKPEA
+147 
-154 PEPEKASPAVAEAS
+154 
-168 SEKATEAASEE
+168 
-179 VAEVT
+179 
-184 EVSDDEPAEEED
+184 
-196 IVEDEGMVN
+196 MVN
-205 LRANMTLKE
+205 LRANMTLNE

-239 IITPQGGFERENAF
+239 VITPEGGFERENAF

-262 NGYAVVSA
+262 NGYSVISA

-282 KAESIPLRSDFDPGE
+282 KSESLPLRLDLDSGE
-297 SSQKYVMKLIK
+297 FSQKYVMRLIK
-308 LRSVKVKQVS
+308 LKSVKAKGIS
-318 NVLRSLVSKEG
+318 NVLRALVSKDG
-329 YMKPYEPSN
+329 FMKAHEPSN
-338 TLVVI
+338 TLVVV
-343 DNEQNVNRIA
+343 DNEQNVNKIA

-359 DYDKK
+359 DHEKK
-364 IEFVKVHNTNS
+364 IEFIKVQNTSS

-382 LEIFSPKSA
+382 LEIFNPRSSKARSSKS
-391 KSKPSKRKDDGFIS
+391 RDDGFIS

-410 LGFKVINDERTNSV
+410 LGFKVINDERTNSI

-432 ITLIKETIAVLDVES
+432 LPLIKETIAVLDIES
-447 EYAEQ
+447 EHAEH

-457 PVKNADAEQIIEVLG
+457 AVKNADAEQIIEVLG
-472 NLFTEGKGSTVS
+472 NLFADGDGVSVS
-484 SASYRDQTR
+484 STSYNDRTR
-493 QSGRA
+493 QSGRN
-498 GQSSSRLGDS
+498 GQSSSRLGEGK
-508 NLRGGRDTG
+508 GGGDVG
-517 GLGSQGSNIQRGGG
+517 GLGSQGGNIQRGGG
-531 ERTGSSVVVSSTD
+531 EQGSASVIVSSAE

-554 NSIIVVGSLMQYKMV
+554 NSIIVIGSLTQYAMV

-591 VGLDNLHALGTN
+591 VGLDNLNALGTN
-603 FGLGLR
+603 FGLGVTV
-609 IEGDNLGFVGQQLPG
+609 EGDNLGFVGQQLPG

-678 TSVTDVNVL
+678 SSVTDVNVL

-762 SGLNTAQFGIATTTR
+762 VGLNTAQFGIATTTR

-803 LHNKTPLLGDIPVLG
+803 LHNKTPLLGDIPLIG

>member
-1 MRSFLNKNL
+1 MRYFLNKNL
-10 FSVLSAI
+10 FPVLSAV

-22 LIVCSQQAFAEK
+22 SVLCPQLAPAEK
-34 SESPDPG
+34 SEPLPD
-41 SLKAVVAP
+41 LTRAKVVVAP
-49 SPEQQEAQGQNGSV
+49 GTRLKKANGE
-63 KDPPPKPAD
+63 DAPAKPAD
-72 IVREAAK
+72 IAEKAAEL
-79 ALAEEAAKNPGRKV
+79 LAEETAKDPGKQDL
-93 ARPFGKDAIKVSGN
+93 RPLGKDAVKVSGN
-107 EVAEDFVEDPG
+107 ETLEGLVEDPG
-118 LPLDLAE
+118 LPLDLAD
-125 PGVVAQP
+125 
-132 EPEPQKAPEPEVEEP
+132 
-147 EVGKPEA
+147 
-154 PEPEKASPAVAEAS
+154 
-168 SEKATEAASEE
+168 EE
-179 VAEVT
+179 VAAEEVERISEPET
-184 EVSDDEPAEEED
+184 KKPEETVAVSDDEILGEEGGE
-196 IVEDEGMVN
+196 ISEDEGMVN
-205 LRANMTLKE
+205 LRSNMTLNE
-214 MVKTISEIT
+214 MIKTISEIT

-239 IITPQGGFERENAF
+239 IITPEGGFEKENAF

-262 NGYAVVSA
+262 NGYSVISA
-270 EGVNKIVPKKGI
+270 EGVNKVVPKKGI
-282 KAESIPLRSDFDPGE
+282 KSESIPLRLDLDPGE

-308 LRSVKVKQVS
+308 LKSVKAKGVS
-318 NVLRSLVSKEG
+318 NVLRSLVSKDG
-329 YMKPYEPSN
+329 FMKPHEPSN
-338 TLVVI
+338 TLVVV
-343 DNEQNVNRIA
+343 DNEQNVNKIA

-359 DYDKK
+359 DYEKK
-364 IEFVKVHNTNS
+364 IEFIKVYNTSS

-382 LEIFSPKSA
+382 LEIFNPKGAKA
-391 KSKPSKRKDDGFIS
+391 KSSKSKNEGLIS

-410 LGFKVINDERTNSV
+410 LGFKVINDERTNSI

-432 ITLIKETIAVLDVES
+432 LSLIKETTAVLDIES
-447 EYAEQ
+447 EHAEQ

-472 NLFTEGKGSTVS
+472 NLFAKGEGGVVS
-484 SASYRDQTR
+484 SVSYRDQTR
-493 QSGRA
+493 QSGRTN
-498 GQSSSRLGDS
+498 QPSSRLGES
-508 NLRGGRDTG
+508 NVGSTGDVG
-517 GLGSQGSNIQRGGG
+517 GLGSQGGNIQRGGN
-531 ERTGSSVVVSSTD
+531 EQTGGSVIVSSDD

-554 NSIIVVGSLMQYKMV
+554 NSIIVIGSLTQYRVV

-591 VGLDNLHALGTN
+591 VGLDNLNALGTN
-603 FGLGLR
+603 FGLGVT

-678 TSVTDVNVL
+678 SSVTDVNVL

-762 SGLNTAQFGIATTTR
+762 VGLNTAQFGIATTTR

-803 LHNKTPLLGDIPVLG
+803 LHNKTPLLGDIPLIG

>member
-1 MRSFLNKNL
+1 MRYFLNKNL
-10 FSVLSAI
+10 FPVLSAV

-22 LIVCSQQAFAEK
+22 SVLCPQPASAEK
-34 SESPDPG
+34 SEPLPD
-41 SLKAVVAP
+41 LTRAKVVVAP
-49 SPEQQEAQGQNGSV
+49 GTRLKKTSGESSPA
-63 KDPPPKPAD
+63 KPAD
-72 IVREAAK
+72 IAEEAAEL
-79 ALAEEAAKNPGRKV
+79 LAEEAAKDPGKEDL
-93 ARPFGKDAIKVSGN
+93 RPLGKDAVKVSGD
-107 EVAEDFVEDPG
+107 ETLEGLSEDPG
-118 LPLDLAE
+118 IPLDLAE
-125 PGVVAQP
+125 Q
-132 EPEPQKAPEPEVEEP
+132 E
-147 EVGKPEA
+147 
-154 PEPEKASPAVAEAS
+154 
-168 SEKATEAASEE
+168 T
-179 VAEVT
+179 VAEVKEVPELEAKESEEISPPAAGDSVEET
-184 EVSDDEPAEEED
+184 AAVSDAEAVGEEGGQ
-196 IVEDEGMVN
+196 IPEDEGMVN

-214 MVKTISEIT
+214 IVKTISEIT

-262 NGYAVVSA
+262 NGYSVISA

-282 KAESIPLRSDFDPGE
+282 KAESIPLRLDFDPAE

-308 LRSVKVKQVS
+308 LKSVKAKGVS
-318 NVLRSLVSKEG
+318 NVLRALVSKDG
-329 YMKPYEPSN
+329 FIKPHEPSN

-343 DNEQNVNRIA
+343 DNEQNVNKVAAVI
-353 EVVANL
+353 ANL
-359 DYDKK
+359 DYEKK
-364 IEFVKVHNTNS
+364 IEFVRVHNTNS
-375 ANVIFKL
+375 SNVIFKL
-382 LEIFSPKSA
+382 LEIFNPQDRKT
-391 KSKPSKRKDDGFIS
+391 KQSKKGENDGFIS
-405 GSSEL
+405 GSSDL
-410 LGFKVINDERTNSV
+410 LGFKVINDERTNSI

-432 ITLIKETIAVLDVES
+432 LPLIKETIAVLDIES
-447 EYAEQ
+447 EHAEQ

-472 NLFTEGKGSTVS
+472 NLFAEGKGGVVS
-484 SASYRDQTR
+484 SVSYSDRSR
-493 QSGRA
+493 QSDRT
-498 GQSSSRLGDS
+498 GQSSSRLGEGKAGSSGDV
-508 NLRGGRDTG
+508 G
-517 GLGSQGSNIQRGGG
+517 GLGSQGGNIKRRGG
-531 ERTGSSVVVSSTD
+531 EQTSASVMVSSHD

-554 NSIIVVGSLMQYKMV
+554 NSIIVIGSLTQYRMV

-591 VGLDNLHALGTN
+591 VGLDNLDALGTN
-603 FGLGLR
+603 FGLGVT
-609 IEGDNLGFVGQQLPG
+609 IEGDNLGFIGQQLPG

-634 PTIAATSIGSLSG
+634 PAIAATSIGSLSG
-647 LFLGVVGEEVDPD
+647 LFLGVVGKEVDPD

-678 TSVTDVNVL
+678 SSVTDVNVL

-762 SGLNTAQFGIATTTR
+762 AGLNTAQFGIATTTR

-803 LHNKTPLLGDIPVLG
+803 LHNKTPLLGDIPLIG

-854 YQKRKTLLHRRD
+854 HQRRKTLLHRRD

>member
-10 FSVLSAI
+10 FSVLSAV
-17 LVFSA
+17 LVLSVS
-22 LIVCSQQAFAEK
+22 IVCPQEAFGEK

-49 SPEQQEAQGQNGSV
+49 SPGQQEAQEQNESI
-63 KDPPPKPAD
+63 KELPQKPAD

-79 ALAEEAAKNPGRKV
+79 TLAEEAAKNPGRKV
-93 ARPFGKDAIKVSGN
+93 TRPFGKDAIKVSGN

-118 LPLDLAE
+118 LPLDLTQ
-125 PGVVAQP
+125 PGVVAEPGP
-132 EPEPQKAPEPEVEEP
+132 EPK
-147 EVGKPEA
+147 EA
-154 PEPEKASPAVAEAS
+154 PEPEKALPAVAEAS
-168 SEKATEAASEE
+168 SEKAAEAGSEE
-179 VAEVT
+179 VAEVP
-184 EVSDDEPAEEED
+184 DDETVKEEE
-196 IVEDEGMVN
+196 IPEDEGMVN

-223 SEVYLLSDK
+223 SEVYLLSEQ

-253 RIFEILLDM
+253 RIFEMLLDM
-262 NGYAVVSA
+262 NGYSVISSN
-270 EGVNKIVPKKGI
+270 GVNKIVPKKGI
-282 KAESIPLRSDFDPGE
+282 KSESIPLRSDFDLGE
-297 SSQKYVMKLIK
+297 SSKKYVMKLIK
-308 LRSVKVKQVS
+308 LKSVKAKGIS
-318 NVLRSLVSKEG
+318 NVLRALVSKDG
-329 YMKPYEPSN
+329 FMKAYEPAN
-338 TLVVI
+338 TLVVV
-343 DNEQNVNRIA
+343 DNEDNVSKIA
-353 EVVANL
+353 EVVENL

-364 IEFVKVHNTNS
+364 IEFVKVHNTSS

-382 LEIFSPKSA
+382 LEIFSPKSP
-391 KSKPSKRKDDGFIS
+391 KSKTSKGKKDDGFIS

-410 LGFKVINDERTNSV
+410 LGFKVINDERTNSI

-432 ITLIKETIAVLDVES
+432 IALIKETIAVLDVES
-447 EYAEQ
+447 EHAEQ

-484 SASYRDQTR
+484 SVSYRDQTR
-493 QSGRA
+493 QSGRT

-508 NLRGGRDTG
+508 KLGSGRDAG
-517 GLGSQGSNIQRGGG
+517 GLGSQGSNIKRGGG
-531 ERTGSSVVVSSTD
+531 EQAGSSVVVSSAD

-554 NSIIVVGSLMQYKMV
+554 NSIIVVGSLTQYKMV

-634 PTIAATSIGSLSG
+634 PTVAAASIGSLSG

-678 TSVTDVNVL
+678 SSVTDVNVL

-696 NEPAEIVVADV
+696 NEPAEIVVADI

-762 SGLNTAQFGIATTTR
+762 AGLNTAQFGIATTTR

-803 LHNKTPLLGDIPVLG
+803 LHNKTPLLGDIPLIG

-854 YQKRKTLLHRRD
+854 HQRRKTLLHRRD

>member
-1 MRSFLNKNL
+1 MRYSLNNSL
-10 FSVLSAI
+10 FPVLSAI
-17 LVFSA
+17 LFFSVS
-22 LIVCSQQAFAEK
+22 IVCPQSVSAEK
-34 SESPDPG
+34 TEPLPD
-41 SLKAVVAP
+41 LTRAKVVVAP
-49 SPEQQEAQGQNGSV
+49 GARLKKVPEQDESME
-63 KDPPPKPAD
+63 DLPAEPAY
-72 IVREAAK
+72 IAEETRRL
-79 ALAEEAAKNPGRKV
+79 LAEEAARDPRKETP
-93 ARPFGKDAIKVSGN
+93 RPFGRDAVKVSGS
-107 EVAEDFVEDPG
+107 ETVEGIVEDPG
-118 LPLDLAE
+118 LPLDLVPE
-125 PGVVAQP
+125 GVVAESESEPQKTP
-132 EPEPQKAPEPEVEEP
+132 EPEMQ
-147 EVGKPEA
+147 KPE
-154 PEPEKASPAVAEAS
+154 ETSPAVAEAP
-168 SEKATEAASEE
+168 SEKFAGATGEEIAEAAAGEILEEESEE
-179 VAEVT
+179 IPEYQ
-184 EVSDDEPAEEED
+184 
-196 IVEDEGMVN
+196 GMVN

-223 SEVYLLSDK
+223 SEVYLLSDQ
-232 IRDKNVT
+232 IRDKNLM

-262 NGYAVVSA
+262 NGYSVVSA
-270 EGVNKIVPKKGI
+270 DGVNKIVPKRGI
-282 KAESIPLRSDFDPGE
+282 KSESIPLRQDFDPGE

-308 LRSVKVKQVS
+308 LKSVKAKGVS
-318 NVLRSLVSKEG
+318 NILRSLVSKEG
-329 YMKPYEPSN
+329 FMKAYEPSN

-343 DNEQNVNRIA
+343 DNEQNVNRIT
-353 EVVANL
+353 EVVESL

-364 IEFVKVHNTNS
+364 IEFVRVRNTAS

-382 LEIFSPKSA
+382 LEIFSPQI
-391 KSKPSKRKDDGFIS
+391 SKTKVTKNQKDGFIS
-405 GSSEL
+405 GSSDL
-410 LGFKVINDERTNSV
+410 LGFKVINDERTNSI

-432 ITLIKETIAVLDVES
+432 ISLIRETIAVLDIES
-447 EYAEQ
+447 EHAEQ

-472 NLFTEGKGSTVS
+472 NLFAEGKGSNI
-484 SASYRDQTR
+484 SAVSYRNEAKQSSRTGR
-493 QSGRA
+493 VSGRLEER
-498 GQSSSRLGDS
+498 GLGS
-508 NLRGGRDTG
+508 GRDPG
-517 GLGSQGSNIQRGGG
+517 SLGSQGRSIQRGGKK
-531 ERTGSSVVVSSTD
+531 ETGNSIVVSSAE

-554 NSIIVVGSLMQYKMV
+554 NSIIVIGSLTQYRMV

-634 PTIAATSIGSLSG
+634 PAIATSSIGSLSG
-647 LFLGVVGEEVDPD
+647 LFLGVVGEEIDPD
-660 GSGPLPSLPS
+660 SSGPLPPLPS

-678 TSVTDVNVL
+678 NSVTDVNVL

-762 SGLNTAQFGIATTTR
+762 AGLNTAQFGIATTTR

-803 LHNKTPLLGDIPVLG
+803 LHNKTPLLGDIPLIG

-842 ETESDMKQLLMD
+842 ETESDMKQLLLD
-854 YQKRKTLLHRRD
+854 HQRRKTLLHRRD

>member
-1 MRSFLNKNL
+1 MKYLLNSSL
-10 FSVLSAI
+10 FQILSAVLFFSVSVI
-17 LVFSA
+17 CPQPVS
-22 LIVCSQQAFAEK
+22 AEK
-34 SESPDPG
+34 SEPLPD
-41 SLKAVVAP
+41 LTRAKVVVAP
-49 SPEQQEAQGQNGSV
+49 GTRLKKAPAQNESGEGSPAE
-63 KDPPPKPAD
+63 PAE
-72 IVREAAK
+72 VAEEAAK
-79 ALAEEAAKNPGRKV
+79 LLAEEAAKDPSKE
-93 ARPFGKDAIKVSGN
+93 ALRPVGKDAVKVSGN
-107 EVAEDFVEDPG
+107 EIVEDIAEEPG
-118 LPLDLAE
+118 LPLDLA
-125 PGVVAQP
+125 PGGVVAES
-132 EPEPQKAPEPEVEEP
+132 EPEPQKTPEPEVR
-147 EVGKPEA
+147 KPE
-154 PEPEKASPAVAEAS
+154 ETLPAVAGAP
-168 SEKATEAASEE
+168 SEEAAGATGEE
-179 VAEVT
+179 VAEAT
-184 EVSDDEPAEEED
+184 ADETLEEEGEE
-196 IVEDEGMVN
+196 IPEDQGMVN

-239 IITPQGGFERENAF
+239 IITPQGGFEKENAF

-262 NGYAVVSA
+262 NGYSVVSA
-270 EGVNKIVPKKGI
+270 DGVNKVVPKKGI
-282 KAESIPLRSDFDPGE
+282 KSESIPLRQDFDPGE

-308 LRSVKVKQVS
+308 LKSVKAKGVS
-318 NVLRSLVSKEG
+318 NTLRSLVSKEG
-329 YMKPYEPSN
+329 FMKPYEPSN

-353 EVVANL
+353 EVVASL
-359 DYDKK
+359 DYNKK
-364 IEFVKVHNTNS
+364 IEFVRVHNTSS
-375 ANVIFKL
+375 ASVIYKL
-382 LEIFSPKSA
+382 LEIFSPQSA
-391 KSKPSKRKDDGFIS
+391 KRKVSKSQKDGFVS
-405 GSSEL
+405 GSSQL
-410 LGFKVINDERTNSV
+410 LGFKVINDERTNSI

-432 ITLIKETIAVLDVES
+432 ISLIKETIAVLDIES
-447 EYAEQ
+447 EHAEQ

-472 NLFTEGKGSTVS
+472 NLFTEGKGGAMVS
-484 SASYRDQTR
+484 SVSSRGQMR
-493 QSGRA
+493 QSGGT
-498 GQSSSRLGDS
+498 GQSSNRLGEG
-508 NLRGGRDTG
+508 NLSRGGNTG
-517 GLGSQGSNIQRGGG
+517 GLGSQGGTIERGGSSK
-531 ERTGSSVVVSSTD
+531 TGGGSVVVSSAD

-554 NSIIVVGSLMQYKMV
+554 NSIIVIGSLTQYKMV

-576 DVRRRQVFVEAAILE
+576 DIRRRQVFVEAAILE

-609 IEGDNLGFVGQQLPG
+609 VEGDNLGFLGQQLPG

-634 PTIAATSIGSLSG
+634 PAIATTSIGSLSG
-647 LFLGVVGEEVDPD
+647 LFLGVVGEEVDAD
-660 GSGPLPSLPS
+660 GSGPLPALPS

-678 TSVTDVNVL
+678 SSVTDVNVL

-762 SGLNTAQFGIATTTR
+762 AGLNTAQFGIATTTR

-803 LHNKTPLLGDIPVLG
+803 LHNKTPLLGDIPLIG

-842 ETESDMKQLLMD
+842 ETESDMKQLLLD
-854 YQKRKTLLHRRD
+854 HQRRKTLLHRRD

>member
-10 FSVLSAI
+10 FSVLAAV

-22 LIVCSQQAFAEK
+22 SIVCPQMASGENP
-34 SESPDPG
+34 EPPDPRT
-41 SLKAVVAP
+41 LKAVVAP
-49 SPEQQEAQGQNGSV
+49 SSGQQEAQGQNGSI
-63 KDPPPKPAD
+63 KDLPPKPAD

-79 ALAEEAAKNPGRKV
+79 ALAEEAAKNPGRK
-93 ARPFGKDAIKVSGN
+93 AMKPFGKDAVKVSGN
-107 EVAEDFVEDPG
+107 EIPEDFVEDPG
-118 LPLDLAE
+118 LPIDLAQ
-125 PGVVAQP
+125 PGVVA
-132 EPEPQKAPEPEVEEP
+132 ELEPEVEEP
-147 EVGKPEA
+147 GEA
-154 PEPEKASPAVAEAS
+154 PPAVAEDS
-168 SEKATEAASEE
+168 TEKTAKAEPEEIAVGSGDEAVGEDGEE
-179 VAEVT
+179 IL
-184 EVSDDEPAEEED
+184 ED
-196 IVEDEGMVN
+196 QGMVN

-239 IITPQGGFERENAF
+239 IITPQGGFEKENAF

-262 NGYAVVSA
+262 NGYSVVSA
-270 EGVNKIVPKKGI
+270 NGVNKIVPKKGI
-282 KAESIPLRSDFDPGE
+282 KSENIPLRLDLEPTE

-308 LRSVKVKQVS
+308 LKSVKAKGIS
-318 NVLRSLVSKEG
+318 NVLRSLVSKAG
-329 YMKPYEPSN
+329 FMKAYEPAN

-343 DNEQNVNRIA
+343 DNEDNVNRIA
-353 EVVANL
+353 EVVASL
-359 DYDKK
+359 DYNKK
-364 IEFVKVHNTNS
+364 IEFVRVNNTSS

-382 LEIFSPKSA
+382 LEIFSPQRAKTKS
-391 KSKPSKRKDDGFIS
+391 SKGKNDGFVS

-410 LGFKVINDERTNSV
+410 LGFKVINDERTNSI

-432 ITLIKETIAVLDVES
+432 LPLIKETIAVLDIES
-447 EYAEQ
+447 EHAEQ

-457 PVKNADAEQIIEVLG
+457 SVKNADAEQIIEVLG
-472 NLFTEGKGSTVS
+472 NLFAEGGGNAVS
-484 SASYRDQTR
+484 SASYRDNTR
-493 QSGRA
+493 QSGRTS
-498 GQSSSRLGDS
+498 QSSNRLGE
-508 NLRGGRDTG
+508 GRNSGNVG
-517 GLGSQGSNIQRGGG
+517 GLGSQGGNIKRGGSQQA
-531 ERTGSSVVVSSTD
+531 GSSVVVSSSD

-554 NSIIVVGSLMQYKMV
+554 NSIIVVGSLTQYRMV
-569 KQIVDKL
+569 TRIVDKL

-591 VGLDNLHALGTN
+591 VGLDNLRALGTN

-609 IEGDNLGFVGQQLPG
+609 IEGDNLGFIGQQLPG
-624 IPSLLGVAAD
+624 IPSLLGVAAN
-634 PTIAATSIGSLSG
+634 PAAAATSIGSLSG
-647 LFLGVVGEEVDPD
+647 LFLGVVGKEIDAD

-678 TSVTDVNVL
+678 NSVTDVNVL

-696 NEPAEIVVADV
+696 NEPAEIVVADI

-748 LDIVTEVSSTREAP
+748 LDIATEVSSTREAP

-777 SADSS
+777 SASSS

-803 LHNKTPLLGDIPVLG
+803 LHNKTPLLGDIPLIG
-818 NLFRFKRN
+818 NLFRFKRT

-842 ETESDMKQLLMD
+842 ETESDMKQLLLD
-854 YQKRKTLLHRRD
+854 YQRRKTLLHKRD

>member
-1 MRSFLNKNL
+1 MKYFLNKNL
-10 FSVLSAI
+10 LPLLSAT
-17 LVFSA
+17 LVFSVFVLCPRLA
-22 LIVCSQQAFAEK
+22 PAQK
-34 SESPDPG
+34 SGQLPD
-41 SLKAVVAP
+41 LTRARVVVAP
-49 SPEQQEAQGQNGSV
+49 GEGPEKANGEDSSA
-63 KDPPPKPAD
+63 KPAD
-72 IVREAAK
+72 IAERAAE
-79 ALAEEAAKNPGRKV
+79 LLTEEAAEDPGKRES
-93 ARPFGKDAIKVSGN
+93 RSLGSDAVKVSGN
-107 EVAEDFVEDPG
+107 ETLEDTAEDPG
-118 LPLDLAE
+118 LPVDLAE
-125 PGVVAQP
+125 KEAAAEVKVSS
-132 EPEPQKAPEPEVEEP
+132 EPETEDAGET
-147 EVGKPEA
+147 
-154 PEPEKASPAVAEAS
+154 SPAPPGDSADR
-168 SEKATEAASEE
+168 E
-179 VAEVT
+179 VAVPG
-184 EVSDDEPAEEED
+184 DGAPGK
-196 IVEDEGMVN
+196 EDEEIPEDGGMVN
-205 LRANMTLKE
+205 LRSNMTLNE

-239 IITPQGGFERENAF
+239 IITPEGGFERENAF

-262 NGYAVVSA
+262 NGYSVVSA

-282 KAESIPLRSDFDPGE
+282 KSESIPLRLDFDPGE

-308 LRSVKVKQVS
+308 LKSVKAKGIS
-318 NVLRSLVSKEG
+318 NVLRALVSKDG
-329 YMKPYEPSN
+329 FMKSHEPSN
-338 TLVVI
+338 TLVVV
-343 DNEQNVNRIA
+343 DNEQNVNKIA
-353 EVVANL
+353 EVIANI
-359 DYDKK
+359 DYEKK
-364 IEFVKVHNTNS
+364 IEFIKVHNTNS
-375 ANVIFKL
+375 SNVIFKL
-382 LEIFSPKSA
+382 LEIFNPRGSRAKAS
-391 KSKPSKRKDDGFIS
+391 KSKDEGLIS

-410 LGFKVINDERTNSV
+410 LGFKVINDERTNSI

-432 ITLIKETIAVLDVES
+432 LPLIRETISVLDIES
-447 EYAEQ
+447 EHAEQ

-472 NLFTEGKGSTVS
+472 NLFAEGEGGVVS
-484 SASYRDQTR
+484 SVSYRTR
-493 QSGRA
+493 QSDRT
-498 GQSSSRLGDS
+498 GQPSSRLGEGKA
-508 NLRGGRDTG
+508 GGGDIG
-517 GLGSQGSNIQRGGG
+517 GLGSQGGNIQRGGNEQNG
-531 ERTGSSVVVSSTD
+531 ASVIVSSDD

-554 NSIIVVGSLMQYKMV
+554 NSIIVIGSLTQYRMV

-591 VGLDNLHALGTN
+591 VGLDNLNALGTN
-603 FGLGLR
+603 FGLGVT

-634 PTIAATSIGSLSG
+634 PAIATASIGSLSG

-678 TSVTDVNVL
+678 SSVTDVNVL

-762 SGLNTAQFGIATTTR
+762 AGLNTAQFGIATTTR

-803 LHNKTPLLGDIPVLG
+803 LHNKTPLLGDIPLIG
-818 NLFRFKRN
+818 NLFRFKRSQN
-826 QSRKLNL
+826 RKLNL

>member
-1 MRSFLNKNL
+1 MKYFLNKNL
-10 FSVLSAI
+10 FPILSAV

-22 LIVCSQQAFAEK
+22 SVLCPQLAPAEK
-34 SESPDPG
+34 SEPLPD
-41 SLKAVVAP
+41 LTRAKVVVAP
-49 SPEQQEAQGQNGSV
+49 GTRLKKANGEDSPAEPTDIAKEAT
-63 KDPPPKPAD
+63 
-72 IVREAAK
+72 EL
-79 ALAEEAAKNPGRKV
+79 LAEEAAKDPGKQDLRSL
-93 ARPFGKDAIKVSGN
+93 GKDALKVSGN
-107 EVAEDFVEDPG
+107 ETLEGLVEDPG

-125 PGVVAQP
+125 EEVAVEVEGVP
-132 EPEPQKAPEPEVEEP
+132 EPEETVAVSGDETLGEEGEEIPE
-147 EVGKPEA
+147 G
-154 PEPEKASPAVAEAS
+154 
-168 SEKATEAASEE
+168 
-179 VAEVT
+179 
-184 EVSDDEPAEEED
+184 
-196 IVEDEGMVN
+196 EGMVN
-205 LRANMTLKE
+205 LRSNMTLNE

-239 IITPQGGFERENAF
+239 IITPEGGFEKENAF

-262 NGYAVVSA
+262 NGYSVISA
-270 EGVNKIVPKKGI
+270 EGVNKVVPKKGI
-282 KAESIPLRSDFDPGE
+282 KSESIPLRLDFDPAE

-308 LRSVKVKQVS
+308 LKSVKAKGIS
-318 NVLRSLVSKEG
+318 NVLRALVSKDG
-329 YMKPYEPSN
+329 FMKAHEPSN
-338 TLVVI
+338 TLVVV
-343 DNEQNVNRIA
+343 DNEQNVNKIA
-353 EVVANL
+353 EVIANI
-359 DYDKK
+359 DYEKK
-364 IEFVKVHNTNS
+364 IEFIKVHNTNS

-382 LEIFSPKSA
+382 LEIFNPKSA
-391 KSKPSKRKDDGFIS
+391 KAKPSKSKDGGLIS

-410 LGFKVINDERTNSV
+410 LGFKVINDERTNSI

-432 ITLIKETIAVLDVES
+432 LPLIKETIAVLDIES
-447 EYAEQ
+447 EHAEQ

-457 PVKNADAEQIIEVLG
+457 AVKNADAEQIIEVLG
-472 NLFTEGKGSTVS
+472 NLFAEGKGGVVS
-484 SASYRDQTR
+484 SVSYRDQTR
-493 QSGRA
+493 QPGRT
-498 GQSSSRLGDS
+498 GQPSSRLGEGKV
-508 NLRGGRDTG
+508 GGSGNVG
-517 GLGSQGSNIQRGGG
+517 GLGSQGGNIQRGGS
-531 ERTGSSVVVSSTD
+531 EQTGASVIVSSGD

-554 NSIIVVGSLMQYKMV
+554 NSIIVIGSLTQYRMV

-591 VGLDNLHALGTN
+591 VGLDNLNALGTN
-603 FGLGLR
+603 FGLGVT
-609 IEGDNLGFVGQQLPG
+609 IEGDNLGFIGQQLPG

-634 PTIAATSIGSLSG
+634 PTIATASIGSLSG

-678 TSVTDVNVL
+678 SSVTDVNVL

-696 NEPAEIVVADV
+696 NEPAEIVVADI

-762 SGLNTAQFGIATTTR
+762 AGLNTAQFGIATTTR

-803 LHNKTPLLGDIPVLG
+803 LHNKTPLLGDIPLIG

-826 QSRKLNL
+826 QNRKLNL

-854 YQKRKTLLHRRD
+854 YQRRKTLLHRRD

>member
-1 MRSFLNKNL
+1 MRYFLNKNL
-10 FSVLSAI
+10 FPVLSAV

-22 LIVCSQQAFAEK
+22 FILCPQVAPAQKTEPL
-34 SESPDPG
+34 PD
-41 SLKAVVAP
+41 LTRAKVVVAP
-49 SPEQQEAQGQNGSV
+49 GTKLKKANGEN
-63 KDPPPKPAD
+63 KPAD
-72 IVREAAK
+72 IAEETTE
-79 ALAEEAAKNPGRKV
+79 LLTEEAAEDPGKQDL
-93 ARPFGKDAIKVSGN
+93 RPLGKDAVKVSGN
-107 EVAEDFVEDPG
+107 ETLKDLVEDPG
-118 LPLDLAE
+118 LPLDLAKE
-125 PGVVAQP
+125 EVVA
-132 EPEPQKAPEPEVEEP
+132 EIEGV
-147 EVGKPEA
+147 
-154 PEPEKASPAVAEAS
+154 PEPEKPEETLPAVAGDS
-168 SEKATEAASEE
+168 GEE
-179 VAEVT
+179 TIAI
-184 EVSDDEPAEEED
+184 SGDEILGEEGEQ
-196 IVEDEGMVN
+196 IPEGEGMVN
-205 LRANMTLKE
+205 LRANMTLNE

-239 IITPQGGFERENAF
+239 IITPEGGFERENAF

-262 NGYAVVSA
+262 NGYSVISA

-282 KAESIPLRSDFDPGE
+282 KSESIPLRLDFDPAE

-308 LRSVKVKQVS
+308 LKSVKAKGVS
-318 NVLRSLVSKEG
+318 NVLRALISKDG
-329 YMKPYEPSN
+329 FMKAHEPSN
-338 TLVVI
+338 TLVVV
-343 DNEQNVNRIA
+343 DNEQNVNKIA
-353 EVVANL
+353 EVIANL
-359 DYDKK
+359 DYEKK
-364 IEFVKVHNTNS
+364 IEFVKVDNTSS
-375 ANVIFKL
+375 ANVILKL
-382 LEIFSPKSA
+382 LEIFNPKGSKA
-391 KSKPSKRKDDGFIS
+391 KPSKGKDAGFIS
-405 GSSEL
+405 GSSDL
-410 LGFKVINDERTNSV
+410 LGFKVINDERTNSI

-432 ITLIKETIAVLDVES
+432 LPLIKETIAVLDIES
-447 EYAEQ
+447 EHAEQ

-472 NLFTEGKGSTVS
+472 NLFTEGKGAAVS
-484 SASYRDQTR
+484 STSYSDQTR
-493 QSGRA
+493 QSGRT
-498 GQSSSRLGDS
+498 GQSSNRLGEGKA
-508 NLRGGRDTG
+508 GGSGNVG
-517 GLGSQGSNIQRGGG
+517 GLGSQGGKIQRGGS
-531 ERTGSSVVVSSTD
+531 EQASASVIVSSDD

-554 NSIIVVGSLMQYKMV
+554 NSIIVIGSLTQYRMV

-591 VGLDNLHALGTN
+591 VGLDNLNALGTN
-603 FGLGLR
+603 FGLGVTV
-609 IEGDNLGFVGQQLPG
+609 EGDNLGFLGQQLPG

-634 PTIAATSIGSLSG
+634 PTIATTSIGSLSG

-678 TSVTDVNVL
+678 SSVTDVNVL

-696 NEPAEIVVADV
+696 NEPAEIVVADI

-762 SGLNTAQFGIATTTR
+762 AGLNTAQFGIATTTR

-803 LHNKTPLLGDIPVLG
+803 LHNKTPLLGDIPLIG

>member
-1 MRSFLNKNL
+1 
-10 FSVLSAI
+10 
-17 LVFSA
+17 
-22 LIVCSQQAFAEK
+22 
-34 SESPDPG
+34 
-41 SLKAVVAP
+41 
-49 SPEQQEAQGQNGSV
+49 
-63 KDPPPKPAD
+63 
-72 IVREAAK
+72 
-79 ALAEEAAKNPGRKV
+79 
-93 ARPFGKDAIKVSGN
+93 
-107 EVAEDFVEDPG
+107 
-118 LPLDLAE
+118 
-125 PGVVAQP
+125 
-132 EPEPQKAPEPEVEEP
+132 
-147 EVGKPEA
+147 
-154 PEPEKASPAVAEAS
+154 
-168 SEKATEAASEE
+168 
-179 VAEVT
+179 
-184 EVSDDEPAEEED
+184 
-196 IVEDEGMVN
+196 MVN
-205 LRANMTLKE
+205 LRSNMTLNE

-239 IITPQGGFERENAF
+239 IITPEGGFEKENAF

-262 NGYAVVSA
+262 NGYSVISA
-270 EGVNKIVPKKGI
+270 EGVNKVVPKKGI
-282 KAESIPLRSDFDPGE
+282 KSESIPLRLDFDPAE

-308 LRSVKVKQVS
+308 LKSVKAKGIS
-318 NVLRSLVSKEG
+318 NVLRALVSKDG
-329 YMKPYEPSN
+329 FMKAHEPSN
-338 TLVVI
+338 TLVVV
-343 DNEQNVNRIA
+343 DNEQNVNKIA
-353 EVVANL
+353 EVIANI
-359 DYDKK
+359 DYEKK
-364 IEFVKVHNTNS
+364 IEFIKVHNTNS

-382 LEIFSPKSA
+382 LEIFNPKSA
-391 KSKPSKRKDDGFIS
+391 KAKPSKSKDGGLIS

-410 LGFKVINDERTNSV
+410 LGFKVINDERTNSI

-432 ITLIKETIAVLDVES
+432 LPLIKETIAVLDIES
-447 EYAEQ
+447 EHAEQ

-457 PVKNADAEQIIEVLG
+457 AVKNADAEQIIEVLG
-472 NLFTEGKGSTVS
+472 NLFAEGKGGVVS
-484 SASYRDQTR
+484 SVSYRDQTR
-493 QSGRA
+493 QPGRT
-498 GQSSSRLGDS
+498 GQPSSRLGEGKV
-508 NLRGGRDTG
+508 GGSGNVG
-517 GLGSQGSNIQRGGG
+517 GLGSQGGNIQRGGS
-531 ERTGSSVVVSSTD
+531 EQTGASVIVSSGD

-554 NSIIVVGSLMQYKMV
+554 NSIIVIGSLTQYRMV

-591 VGLDNLHALGTN
+591 VGLDNLNALGTN
-603 FGLGLR
+603 FGLGVT
-609 IEGDNLGFVGQQLPG
+609 IEGDNLGFIGQQLPG

-634 PTIAATSIGSLSG
+634 PTIATASIGSLSG

-678 TSVTDVNVL
+678 SSVTDVNVL

-696 NEPAEIVVADV
+696 NEPAEIVVADI

-762 SGLNTAQFGIATTTR
+762 AGLNTAQFGIATTTR

-803 LHNKTPLLGDIPVLG
+803 LHNKTPLLGDIPLIG

-826 QSRKLNL
+826 QNRKLNL

-854 YQKRKTLLHRRD
+854 YQRRKTLLHRRD

>member
-1 MRSFLNKNL
+1 MKYFLNKNL
-10 FSVLSAI
+10 FPVLSAV

-22 LIVCSQQAFAEK
+22 SVLCPQLVFAEK
-34 SESPDPG
+34 SEPLPD
-41 SLKAVVAP
+41 LTRAKVVVAP
-49 SPEQQEAQGQNGSV
+49 GTRVKKANGENSPAE
-63 KDPPPKPAD
+63 PAD
-72 IVREAAK
+72 IAKEAAEL
-79 ALAEEAAKNPGRKV
+79 LAEEAAKDPGKQDL
-93 ARPFGKDAIKVSGN
+93 RPLGKDAVKVSGN
-107 EVAEDFVEDPG
+107 ETLEGLVEDPG

-125 PGVVAQP
+125 EGVAAEV
-132 EPEPQKAPEPEVEEP
+132 ERAPEPETKKPEETVAVSGDEALGEEVEEI
-147 EVGKPEA
+147 
-154 PEPEKASPAVAEAS
+154 
-168 SEKATEAASEE
+168 SEG
-179 VAEVT
+179 
-184 EVSDDEPAEEED
+184 
-196 IVEDEGMVN
+196 EGMVN

-262 NGYAVVSA
+262 NGYAVISA

-282 KAESIPLRSDFDPGE
+282 KAESIPLRLDLDPGE

-329 YMKPYEPSN
+329 YMKPYEPAN

-343 DNEQNVNRIA
+343 DNEQNVNKIA

-359 DYDKK
+359 DYEKK
-364 IEFVKVHNTNS
+364 IEFVKVNNTSS

-382 LEIFSPKSA
+382 LEIFNPKGA
-391 KSKPSKRKDDGFIS
+391 KTKPSKGKDDGFIS

-410 LGFKVINDERTNSV
+410 LGFKVINDERTNSI

-432 ITLIKETIAVLDVES
+432 IALIKETIAVLDIES
-447 EYAEQ
+447 EHAEQ

-472 NLFTEGKGSTVS
+472 NLFAEGKGGVVS
-484 SASYRDQTR
+484 SVSYQDQTR
-493 QSGRA
+493 QSGRT
-498 GQSSSRLGDS
+498 GQPSSRLGEGKV
-508 NLRGGRDTG
+508 GGSGNVG
-517 GLGSQGSNIQRGGG
+517 GLGSQGGNIQRGGG
-531 ERTGSSVVVSSTD
+531 EQTGASVIVSSDD

-554 NSIIVVGSLMQYKMV
+554 NSVIVIGSLTQYRMV

-591 VGLDNLHALGTN
+591 VGLDNLNALGTN
-603 FGLGLR
+603 FGLGVT
-609 IEGDNLGFVGQQLPG
+609 IEGDNLGFIGQQLPG

-634 PTIAATSIGSLSG
+634 PAIATASIGSLSG

-678 TSVTDVNVL
+678 SSVTDVNVL

-762 SGLNTAQFGIATTTR
+762 AGLNTAQFGIATTTR

-803 LHNKTPLLGDIPVLG
+803 LHNKTPLLGDIPLIG

-826 QSRKLNL
+826 QNRKLNL

-842 ETESDMKQLLMD
+842 DTESDMKQLLMD
-854 YQKRKTLLHRRD
+854 YQRRKTLLHRRD

>member
-1 MRSFLNKNL
+1 MRYFLNKNL
-10 FSVLSAI
+10 FPVLSAV

-22 LIVCSQQAFAEK
+22 SVLCPQLAPAEK
-34 SESPDPG
+34 SEPLPD
-41 SLKAVVAP
+41 LTRAKVVVAP
-49 SPEQQEAQGQNGSV
+49 GTRLKKANGE
-63 KDPPPKPAD
+63 DAPAKPAD
-72 IVREAAK
+72 IVEEATEL
-79 ALAEEAAKNPGRKV
+79 LAEEAAKDPGKQDL
-93 ARPFGKDAIKVSGN
+93 RPLGKDAVKVSGN
-107 EVAEDFVEDPG
+107 ETLEGLVEDPG
-118 LPLDLAE
+118 LPLDLAD
-125 PGVVAQP
+125 
-132 EPEPQKAPEPEVEEP
+132 
-147 EVGKPEA
+147 
-154 PEPEKASPAVAEAS
+154 
-168 SEKATEAASEE
+168 EE
-179 VAEVT
+179 VAAEEVERVSEPET
-184 EVSDDEPAEEED
+184 KKPEETVAVSDDEILGEEGGE
-196 IVEDEGMVN
+196 ISEDEGMVN
-205 LRANMTLKE
+205 LRSNMTLNE
-214 MVKTISEIT
+214 MIKTISEIT

-239 IITPQGGFERENAF
+239 IITPEGGFEKENAF

-282 KAESIPLRSDFDPGE
+282 KSESIPLRLDLDPGE
-297 SSQKYVMKLIK
+297 SSQKYVMRLIK
-308 LRSVKVKQVS
+308 LR
-318 NVLRSLVSKEG
+318 NVEATYISKILRNLISKEG
-329 YMKPYEPSN
+329 YMKPYKPAN
-338 TLVVI
+338 ILVVI

-364 IEFVKVHNTNS
+364 IEFVKVNNTSS

-382 LEIFSPKSA
+382 LEIFAPQGA
-391 KSKPSKRKDDGFIS
+391 KAKVSKGKEDSFIS
-405 GSSEL
+405 GNSQL
-410 LGFKVINDERTNSV
+410 LGFKVINDERTNSI

-432 ITLIKETIAVLDVES
+432 LALIRETIAILDIES
-447 EYAEQ
+447 EHAEQ

-472 NLFTEGKGSTVS
+472 SLFAKGEGGVVS
-484 SASYRDQTR
+484 SVSYRDQTR
-493 QSGRA
+493 QSGRTN
-498 GQSSSRLGDS
+498 QPSSRLGEG
-508 NLRGGRDTG
+508 NVGNRGDVG
-517 GLGSQGSNIQRGGG
+517 GLGSQGGNIQRGGN
-531 ERTGSSVVVSSTD
+531 EQTGGSVIVSSDD

-554 NSIIVVGSLMQYKMV
+554 NSIIVIGSLTQYKMV

-591 VGLDNLHALGTN
+591 VGLDNLNALGTN
-603 FGLGLR
+603 FGLGVT

-678 TSVTDVNVL
+678 SSVTDVNVL

-762 SGLNTAQFGIATTTR
+762 AGLNTAQFGIATTTR

-803 LHNKTPLLGDIPVLG
+803 LHNKTPLLGDIPLIG

-854 YQKRKTLLHRRD
+854 YQRRKTLLHRRD

>member
-1 MRSFLNKNL
+1 MRYFLNKNL
-10 FSVLSAI
+10 FPVLSAV
-17 LVFSA
+17 LVFSVSFLCPQPA
-22 LIVCSQQAFAEK
+22 SAEK
-34 SESPDPG
+34 SEPLPDLTRARVVIAPG
-41 SLKAVVAP
+41 AELKKASGGDESTEDLPA
-49 SPEQQEAQGQNGSV
+49 
-63 KDPPPKPAD
+63 KPAD
-72 IVREAAK
+72 ITERAAEL
-79 ALAEEAAKNPGRKV
+79 LAEEAAKDPAKKDLKLVGR
-93 ARPFGKDAIKVSGN
+93 DAVKVSGN
-107 EVAEDFVEDPG
+107 ETLEGLVQDPG

-125 PGVVAQP
+125 EKVA
-132 EPEPQKAPEPEVEEP
+132 A
-147 EVGKPEA
+147 EVGEA
-154 PEPEKASPAVAEAS
+154 PEPEKPEEVLPAVAEGSGEEAS
-168 SEKATEAASEE
+168 ALLG
-179 VAEVT
+179 
-184 EVSDDEPAEEED
+184 DEIFGED
-196 IVEDEGMVN
+196 GEQIPEDEGMVN
-205 LRANMTLKE
+205 LRSNMTLNE

-239 IITPQGGFERENAF
+239 IITPEGGFEKENAF

-262 NGYAVVSA
+262 NGYSVISA
-270 EGVNKIVPKKGI
+270 EGVNKVVPKKGI
-282 KAESIPLRSDFDPGE
+282 KSESIPLRLDFDPGE

-308 LRSVKVKQVS
+308 LKSVKAKGVF
-318 NVLRSLVSKEG
+318 NVLRALVSRDG
-329 YMKPYEPSN
+329 FMKAHEPSN
-338 TLVVI
+338 TLVVV
-343 DNEQNVNRIA
+343 DNEQNVNKIA
-353 EVVANL
+353 EVIANL
-359 DYDKK
+359 DYQKK
-364 IEFVKVHNTNS
+364 IEFIKVQNTSS

-382 LEIFSPKSA
+382 LEIFNPKGA
-391 KSKPSKRKDDGFIS
+391 KVKPSKSKDDGLIS

-410 LGFKVINDERTNSV
+410 LGFKVINDERTNSI
-424 IVIADPRD
+424 IVITDPRD
-432 ITLIKETIAVLDVES
+432 LSLIKETIAVLDIKS
-447 EYAEQ
+447 EHAEQ

-472 NLFTEGKGSTVS
+472 NLFAEEKGSAVS
-484 SASYRDQTR
+484 SVSYRDQTR
-493 QSGRA
+493 QSART
-498 GQSSSRLGDS
+498 GQASSRLGEGKA
-508 NLRGGRDTG
+508 GGSGNVG
-517 GLGSQGSNIQRGGG
+517 GLGSQGGNIQRGGN
-531 ERTGSSVVVSSTD
+531 EHTGASVIVSSND

-554 NSIIVVGSLMQYKMV
+554 NSIIVVGSLTQYRMV

-591 VGLDNLHALGTN
+591 VGLDNLNALGTN
-603 FGLGLR
+603 FGLGVT

-634 PTIAATSIGSLSG
+634 PTIATTSIGSLSG
-647 LFLGVVGEEVDPD
+647 LFLGVVGKEVDPD

-678 TSVTDVNVL
+678 SSVTDVNVL

-762 SGLNTAQFGIATTTR
+762 AGLNTAQFGIATTTR

-803 LHNKTPLLGDIPVLG
+803 LHNKTPLLGDIPLLG

-854 YQKRKTLLHRRD
+854 YQRRKTLLHRRD

>member
-1 MRSFLNKNL
+1 MRYFLNKNL
-10 FSVLSAI
+10 FPVLSAV

-22 LIVCSQQAFAEK
+22 SVLCPQLAPAEK
-34 SESPDPG
+34 SEPLPD
-41 SLKAVVAP
+41 LTRAKVVVAP
-49 SPEQQEAQGQNGSV
+49 GTRLKKANGEDSPA
-63 KDPPPKPAD
+63 KPAD
-72 IVREAAK
+72 IAEQATEL
-79 ALAEEAAKNPGRKV
+79 LAEEAAKDPGKQNL
-93 ARPFGKDAIKVSGN
+93 RPLGKDAVKVSGS
-107 EVAEDFVEDPG
+107 ETLKDLVEDPG
-118 LPLDLAE
+118 LPLDLAGE
-125 PGVVAQP
+125 EVAAEVERTP
-132 EPEPQKAPEPEVEEP
+132 EPETK
-147 EVGKPEA
+147 KPE
-154 PEPEKASPAVAEAS
+154 ETVA
-168 SEKATEAASEE
+168 
-179 VAEVT
+179 
-184 EVSDDEPAEEED
+184 VSDDEILGEEGGE
-196 IVEDEGMVN
+196 ISEDEGMVN
-205 LRANMTLKE
+205 LRSNMTLNE

-239 IITPQGGFERENAF
+239 IITPEGGFEKENAF

-262 NGYAVVSA
+262 NGYSVISA
-270 EGVNKIVPKKGI
+270 EGVNKVVPKKGI
-282 KAESIPLRSDFDPGE
+282 KSESIPLRLDFDPGE

-308 LRSVKVKQVS
+308 LKSVKAKGVS
-318 NVLRSLVSKEG
+318 NVLRALVSKDG
-329 YMKPYEPSN
+329 FMKAHEPSN
-338 TLVVI
+338 TLVVV
-343 DNEQNVNRIA
+343 DNEQNVNKIA
-353 EVVANL
+353 EVIANL
-359 DYDKK
+359 DYEKK
-364 IEFVKVHNTNS
+364 IEFIKVQNTSS

-382 LEIFSPKSA
+382 LEIFNPKGA
-391 KSKPSKRKDDGFIS
+391 KAKPSKSKNDGLIS

-410 LGFKVINDERTNSV
+410 LGFKVINDERTNSI

-432 ITLIKETIAVLDVES
+432 LPLIKETIAVLDIES
-447 EYAEQ
+447 EHAEQ

-472 NLFTEGKGSTVS
+472 NLFAEGKGGAVS
-484 SASYRDQTR
+484 SVSYRDQTR

-498 GQSSSRLGDS
+498 GQASSRLGEGKA
-508 NLRGGRDTG
+508 GGSGNVG
-517 GLGSQGSNIQRGGG
+517 GLGSQGGNIQRGGN
-531 ERTGSSVVVSSTD
+531 EQTGGSVIVSSDD

-554 NSIIVVGSLMQYKMV
+554 NSIIVIGSLTQYRMV

-591 VGLDNLHALGTN
+591 VGLDNLNALGTN
-603 FGLGLR
+603 FGLGVT
-609 IEGDNLGFVGQQLPG
+609 IEGDNLGFLGQQLPG

-634 PTIAATSIGSLSG
+634 PTIATASIGSLSG

-678 TSVTDVNVL
+678 SSVTDVNVL

-762 SGLNTAQFGIATTTR
+762 AGLNTAQFGIATTTR

-803 LHNKTPLLGDIPVLG
+803 LHNKTPLLGDIPLIG

-826 QSRKLNL
+826 QNRKLNL

-854 YQKRKTLLHRRD
+854 YQRRKTLLHRRD

>member
-1 MRSFLNKNL
+1 MRYLLNKNL
-10 FSVLSAI
+10 FSVLSAV

-22 LIVCSQQAFAEK
+22 SIVCPQQAFGEK
-34 SESPDPG
+34 TESPDPRN
-41 SLKAVVAP
+41 LKAVVAP
-49 SPEQQEAQGQNGSV
+49 GPGQQEAQEQNESI
-63 KDPPPKPAD
+63 KELPPKPAD

-93 ARPFGKDAIKVSGN
+93 TRPFGKDAVKVSGN

-125 PGVVAQP
+125 PGVVAEP
-132 EPEPQKAPEPEVEEP
+132 EPEPQEVPEPEGV
-147 EVGKPEA
+147 
-154 PEPEKASPAVAEAS
+154 SPAVAEAP
-168 SEKATEAASEE
+168 SEKAAEAESEE
-179 VAEVT
+179 IAEIP
-184 EVSDDEPAEEED
+184 DDEAVGEEE
-196 IVEDEGMVN
+196 IAEDEGMVN
-205 LRANMTLKE
+205 LRSNMTLKE

-262 NGYAVVSA
+262 NGYSVISA
-270 EGVNKIVPKKGI
+270 NGVNKVVPKKGI
-282 KAESIPLRSDFDPGE
+282 KSESIPLRSNFDPGE

-308 LRSVKVKQVS
+308 LKSVKAKGVS
-318 NVLRSLVSKEG
+318 NVLRALVSKDG
-329 YMKPYEPSN
+329 FMKAHEPSN
-338 TLVVI
+338 TLVVV
-343 DNEQNVNRIA
+343 DNEDNVNKIA
-353 EVVANL
+353 EVIANL
-359 DYDKK
+359 DYEKK
-364 IEFVKVHNTNS
+364 IEFVKVHNTSS

-410 LGFKVINDERTNSV
+410 LGFKVINDERTNSI
-424 IVIADPRD
+424 IVIADPRE

-447 EYAEQ
+447 EHAEQ

-472 NLFTEGKGSTVS
+472 NLFTEGKESAVS
-484 SASYRDQTR
+484 SVSYRDQTR
-493 QSGRA
+493 QSGRT

-508 NLRGGRDTG
+508 NLGSGGKAG
-517 GLGSQGSNIQRGGG
+517 GLGSQGSNIQRGGS
-531 ERTGSSVVVSSTD
+531 EQTGGSVVVSSSD

-554 NSIIVVGSLMQYKMV
+554 NSIIVVGSLTQYRMV
-569 KQIVDKL
+569 KRIVDKL

-609 IEGDNLGFVGQQLPG
+609 IEGDNLGFIGQQLPG
-624 IPSLLGVAAD
+624 IPSLLGVAAN
-634 PTIAATSIGSLSG
+634 PAIATTSIGSLSG
-647 LFLGVVGEEVDPD
+647 LFLGVVGEEVDAD

-678 TSVTDVNVL
+678 NSVTDVNVL

-696 NEPAEIVVADV
+696 NEPAEIVVADI

-762 SGLNTAQFGIATTTR
+762 AGLNTAQFGIATTTR

-803 LHNKTPLLGDIPVLG
+803 LHNKTPLLGDIPLIG
-818 NLFRFKRN
+818 NLFRFKRSQN
-826 QSRKLNL
+826 RKLNL

-842 ETESDMKQLLMD
+842 ETESDMKQLLLD
-854 YQKRKTLLHRRD
+854 YQRRKTLLHKRD

>member
-1 MRSFLNKNL
+1 MRYFLNKNL
-10 FSVLSAI
+10 FPVLSAV

-22 LIVCSQQAFAEK
+22 SVLFSNPAFGQK
-34 SESPDPG
+34 SEQLPD
-41 SLKAVVAP
+41 LTRARVVVAP
-49 SPEQQEAQGQNGSV
+49 GSKLKETGEDGASGEATKPSDIIQEADVDADAKSV
-63 KDPPPKPAD
+63 RS
-72 IVREAAK
+72 V
-79 ALAEEAAKNPGRKV
+79 
-93 ARPFGKDAIKVSGN
+93 GKDAVKVSGN
-107 EVAEDFVEDPG
+107 EILEGSDADPG
-118 LPLDLAE
+118 QPLDLV
-125 PGVVAQP
+125 PGGVVAEEKSEDGADETVRP
-132 EPEPQKAPEPEVEEP
+132 EDGETK
-147 EVGKPEA
+147 EA
-154 PEPEKASPAVAEAS
+154 PPAVSVDPADSDTGDKGEGMAEVFAD
-168 SEKATEAASEE
+168 EPLESEE
-179 VAEVT
+179 IPE
-184 EVSDDEPAEEED
+184 DD
-196 IVEDEGMVN
+196 GMVN
-205 LRANMTLKE
+205 LRSNMTLKE

-262 NGYAVVSA
+262 NGYAVVSGN
-270 EGVNKIVPKKGI
+270 GVNKVIPKKGI
-282 KAESIPLRSDFDPGE
+282 KSESIPLKLDIDPAG
-297 SSQKYVMKLIK
+297 SSQKFVMKLIK
-308 LRSVKVKQVS
+308 LRSVKVKRVS

-343 DNEQNVNRIA
+343 DNEDNVNRIA

-359 DYDKK
+359 DYDKE
-364 IEFVKVHNTNS
+364 IEFVKVHNTGS
-375 ANVIFKL
+375 ANVVFKL
-382 LEIFSPKSA
+382 LEIFSPQGA
-391 KSKPSKRKDDGFIS
+391 KTQASKAKDDGFIS

-410 LGFKVINDERTNSV
+410 LGFKVINDERTNSI

-432 ITLIKETIAVLDVES
+432 MPMIKETIAVLDIES
-447 EYAEQ
+447 EHAEQ

-457 PVKNADAEQIIEVLG
+457 PVKNADAEAIIEVLG
-472 NLFTEGKGSTVS
+472 NLFSEDGSTVS
-484 SASYRDQTR
+484 TVSSNNQGR
-493 QSGRA
+493 QSDRGSQ
-498 GQSSSRLGDS
+498 GSNRLGDGALGS
-508 NLRGGRDTG
+508 GAEG
-517 GLGSQGSNIQRGGG
+517 GLGSQGGNIQRGANGQADNA
-531 ERTGSSVVVSSTD
+531 VVVSSSS

-554 NSIIVVGSLMQYKMV
+554 NSIIVIGSLTQYRMV
-569 KQIVDKL
+569 KQVVDKL

-591 VGLDNLHALGTN
+591 VGLDNLHALGAN

-609 IEGDNLGFVGQQLPG
+609 IEGDNLGFMGQQLPG
-624 IPSLLGVAAD
+624 IPSLLGVTAD
-634 PTIAATSIGSLSG
+634 PTTAAAAVGSLSG
-647 LFLGVVGEEVDPD
+647 LFLGVVGEEIDVD

-678 TSVTDVNVL
+678 NSVTDVNVL

-696 NEPAEIVVADV
+696 NEPAEIVVADI

-803 LHNKTPLLGDIPVLG
+803 LHNKTPLLGDIPLIG

-842 ETESDMKQLLMD
+842 DTEGDMKQLLLD
-854 YQKRKTLLHRRD
+854 YQRRKTLLHRRD